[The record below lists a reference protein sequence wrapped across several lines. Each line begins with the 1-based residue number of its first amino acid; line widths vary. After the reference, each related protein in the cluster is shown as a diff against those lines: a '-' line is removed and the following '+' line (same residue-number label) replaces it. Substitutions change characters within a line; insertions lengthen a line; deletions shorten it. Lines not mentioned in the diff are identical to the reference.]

1 MDTNTEPQIN
11 SFAGGL
17 NSDDDLSVVATNQY
31 IDARNIKIS
40 SYRGGEGRD
49 NRHGSLMPVQG
60 VKLAGSFA
68 GEGNKVVATGSI
80 RDYGVIVCIDENENK
95 LKVYSFKNAIG
106 GTVHDQDFNNIQKS
120 RLVVDAPLLPLD
132 DEEKYPDTFDI
143 QLNYESENNI
153 KLYLTDSIHPIMV
166 FNINSRDERFV
177 YTELDKCL
185 SYPEAVCKPP
195 VFEEYV
201 PGKIEFG
208 VVSYCYQLYNRYGIH
223 TGASIQCQQIPI
235 GNYDFDNKYVK
246 CGGKQDAIS
255 NCGVKISIQ
264 ILSNYWHL
272 DYIKVFRVQ
281 YTQNGQMPIVSV
293 IYDAKINFDEEHDSS
308 ELVINDVGN
317 DPIEHI
323 SVEELNSL
331 QGVRI
336 IPNSLASKD
345 GFLFAANTKTIQTT
359 IKDFDK
365 WDARAFRFNYKNI
378 STVTD
383 IDGNNSF
390 TIDAHGKD
398 IEDDSVAVPPFDHDC
413 YDDTYNNINKEAS
426 LYSANFVFDSKYQWV
441 GGSGKNIEWR
451 FVISSQVEDS
461 CVKENN
467 TRKIGTLYNYSQK
480 ENVQQ
485 NNVFYIDKDFKP
497 SVIEKAKFDPG
508 INNNT
513 WLIKSLRR
521 NEIYRY
527 GIVLYDKY
535 CQASPVKWIAD
546 IRTPNVTDEGF
557 QLMSSNTIV
566 NGKRYEL
573 VIRNLGIQFMVKSLP
588 EGCTGYQ
595 IVRCARHESDI
606 ATISQ
611 GVLSSPVS
619 NAYSRSYEGNNDDY
633 QITKYHMFCPTGFLT
648 TNKFIEG
655 YYVHNQLVGN
665 GDDLESQCMTNIDND
680 KLLQFVSKEIC
691 YQPESFKQFVKDKK
705 YYLQKQSFLFGARGD
720 YKFKDDQYD
729 FIGRGDNGA
738 SYDYGPLIGY
748 NRENFKF
755 IIPCISNCAVELF
768 TGRNDDGDARGDF
781 YVNNLTIERPYYD
794 NKTSEIC
801 YLDAP
806 YNPSYFYQVNPQAYK
821 NKGINFVNLSHYF
834 AATIGGL
841 GNDRPYSYA
850 LIKDCILNFDRM
862 YKDDDQSAS
871 ERMEKSGKFI
881 IQKAFAYIKLYEQ
894 SIEPVEFAISRFP
907 KNIDDFFNFGAV
919 SKKRNYIQD
928 FQLVDQIKW
937 DQAFKRNFNKNNDE
951 QASSKAY
958 PNYAVSSGGVLF
970 TNMVTG
976 GICNDTNG
984 NILASFGNYNGGFKS
999 DGTGKHGDKN
1009 ACFGTGGKCLL
1020 LSCWYKEKG
1029 TAGAISYYYPKN
1041 GNYYD
1046 NFEQEAYQTET
1057 DQPGGEVGLISYKI
1071 IRPTLLGTYLT
1082 NLRQQTTPYGGYSFT
1097 NRLTNIYYGDGNYFE
1112 SKNKWN
1118 TVFDGDCHV
1127 ETFEYTSMHKVYG
1140 AYKNGD
1146 KLQFPNTHMI
1156 TYSIP
1161 TESNIWCKF
1170 QYGWT
1175 FSSNARDN
1183 YASFIQAEPCEIT
1196 EAYVQKEPEYVY
1208 NSVYSVQNTSIP
1220 LAAYD
1225 GLNPQDY
1232 NKTIDTRV
1240 YYSDLKQND
1249 EIIDSWCKF
1258 RSSNFIDVDQEYG
1271 PITDICTFK
1280 NVLTFCQEQSFGVLS
1295 VNDRSVATDN
1305 SGQNIVLGTGG
1316 VLDRYDYYSNTYGM
1330 HKQQFCSACTTGGLY
1345 WFDSHNNVI
1354 CLFDGQSVVQ
1364 LSKQGKVQNI
1374 LNKYKKDDNFKVFYN
1389 NRYNEVIFNVLSD
1402 DMQIVYNEMLG
1413 KFTST
1418 LTIPFDGAIQFF
1430 NGEYLVNKN
1439 DTVCVYQYDY
1449 LDESPKSTTRQLL
1462 SSYVKYVVA
1471 QQPLV
1476 TKVFDNQEIVTYENL
1491 QLQDVIRDNDD
1502 YFSKNHKYVWQTESQ
1517 KIESSL
1523 EEQVTLRENNHRFA
1537 IPRADGLFGN
1547 RARGKVMI
1555 CSIED
1560 VKPNPAMAIQYIIT
1574 KYRQSWS

>member
-31 IDARNIKIS
+31 IDARNVKIS

-68 GEGNKVVATGSI
+68 GEGNKIVATGSI
-80 RDYGVIVCIDENENK
+80 RDYGVVVCIDENENR
-95 LKVYSFKNAIG
+95 LKIYSFKNAIG
-106 GTVHDQDFNNIQKS
+106 GTVHDQDFNDIQKIS
-120 RLVVDAPLLPLD
+120 LVVNAPLLPLD
-132 DEEKYPDTFDI
+132 KGYKYPDVFDI

-153 KLYLTDSIHPIMV
+153 KLYLADSIHPIMV
-166 FNINSRDERFV
+166 FNISNDFL
-177 YTELDKCL
+177 YDDLNKCL

-195 VFEEYV
+195 IFEEYV

-235 GNYDFDNKYVK
+235 GNYDFDSKYVK
-246 CGGKQDAIS
+246 CGGKQGSIS

-264 ILSNYWHL
+264 IPSNYWHL

-293 IYDAKINFDEEHDSS
+293 IYDYKINFDEEHDSS

-317 DPIEHI
+317 DPIEYI

-345 GFLFAANTKTIQTT
+345 GFLFAANTKIIQTT

-365 WDARAFRFNYKNI
+365 WDARAFRFNYLNT

-383 IDGNNSF
+383 VNGNNSF
-390 TIDAHGKD
+390 IIDAHGKD

-413 YDDTYNNINKEAS
+413 YDGTYNNINKEVS
-426 LYSANFVFDSKYQWV
+426 LYSANFVFDSEYRWV

-461 CVKENN
+461 CIKGNN

-480 ENVQQ
+480 ENIQQ
-485 NNVFYIDKDFKP
+485 NNVFYIDKNFKP
-497 SVIEKAKFDPG
+497 SIIEKAEFNPG
-508 INNNT
+508 INKNT

-546 IRTPNVTDEGF
+546 IRTPNVTEEGF

-566 NGKRYEL
+566 NGERYEL

-619 NAYSRSYEGNNDDY
+619 NAYSRQYEGKNNEY
-633 QITKYHMFCPTGFLT
+633 YVTKYHIFCPTGFLT

-655 YYVHNQLVGN
+655 YDVHNQLVGN
-665 GDDLESQCMTNIDND
+665 GGDLASQCMTNIDND
-680 KLLQFVSKEIC
+680 KLLQFVSKEVC
-691 YQPESFKQFVKDKK
+691 YQPESFKQFTKDKK

-720 YKFKDDQYD
+720 HRFNDDQYD
-729 FIGRGDNGA
+729 SPKNG
-738 SYDYGPLIGY
+738 YTNTEYGMLIGNN
-748 NRENFKF
+748 NRRNFKF
-755 IIPCISNCAVELF
+755 VIPCISNCAVELF
-768 TGRNDDGDARGDF
+768 TGPNDNGDARGVF
-781 YVNNLTIERPYYD
+781 HVNDID
-794 NKTSEIC
+794 VINKISKNSLIC

-806 YNPSYFYQVNPQAYK
+806 YNTSYFYRINPQSYK
-821 NKGINFVNLSHYF
+821 NKGITQIGYQ
-834 AATIGGL
+834 ADYAYIGGL
-841 GNDRPYSYA
+841 GYDRPYSYA
-850 LIKDCILNFDRM
+850 LIKDCILNFDRL
-862 YKDDDQSAS
+862 YNNDDQSANK
-871 ERMEKSGKFI
+871 RKEKSGKFI

-894 SIEPVEFAISRFP
+894 SADVQ
-907 KNIDDFFNFGAV
+907 DFFDGNFASFASNDDWFV
-919 SKKRNYIQD
+919 KYQINYIQD

-937 DQAFKRNFNKNNDE
+937 DQAFKRNFNKDNNE
-951 QASSKAY
+951 QASSKTY
-958 PNYAVSSGGVLF
+958 TNYAISAGGALF
-970 TNMVTG
+970 TNMITG

-984 NILASFGNYNGGFKS
+984 NIFESLGNYSGGFKG
-999 DGTGKHGDKN
+999 DGTGGKLNKN
-1009 ACFGTGGKCLL
+1009 VCFGTGGKCLL
-1020 LSCWYKEKG
+1020 LSCQYKETG
-1029 TAGAISYYYPKN
+1029 TAGAFSYYYPKN

-1046 NFEQEAYQTET
+1046 SLEEELYQTKSSDFGMIT
-1057 DQPGGEVGLISYKI
+1057 KV

-1118 TVFDGDCHV
+1118 TIFDGDCHV

-1140 AYKNGD
+1140 AYTKNGKD
-1146 KLQFPNTHMI
+1146 ELQFPNTHMI

-1170 QYGWT
+1170 QHGWT

-1183 YASFIQAEPCEIT
+1183 YASFIQSEPCEIT

-1208 NSVYSVQNTSIP
+1208 NSVYSVQNTSMP
-1220 LAAYD
+1220 FAAYD
-1225 GLNPQDY
+1225 DLNPQDY

-1280 NVLTFCQEQSFGVLS
+1280 NVLTFFQEQSFGVLS

-1330 HKQQFCSACTTGGLY
+1330 HKQQFCSVCTTGGLY

-1374 LNKYKKDDNFKVFYN
+1374 LNKYKKNDNFKVFYN
-1389 NRYNEVIFNVLSD
+1389 NKYNEVVFNILSD

-1430 NGEYLVNKN
+1430 NGEYLVKKN

-1449 LDESPKSTTRQLL
+1449 LDESPKSTNQQLL

-1502 YFSKNHKYVWQTESQ
+1502 YFSKNHKYTWQTESQ

-1523 EEQVTLRENNHRFA
+1523 EEQITLRENNHRFV

-1560 VKPNPAMAIQYIIT
+1560 IKPNPAMAIQYIIT

>member
-60 VKLAGSFA
+60 VKLAGLLA
-68 GEGNKVVATGSI
+68 GENNKVVATGSI
-80 RDYGVIVCIDENENK
+80 RDYGVVVCIDENENR
-95 LKVYSFKNAIG
+95 LKIYSFKNAIG
-106 GTVHDQDFNNIQKS
+106 GTVHDQDFNDIQDS
-120 RLVVDAPLLPLD
+120 RLVVDAQLLPLD
-132 DEEKYPDTFDI
+132 EGEKYPDVFDI

-153 KLYLTDSIHPIMV
+153 KLYLADSKHPIMV
-166 FNINSRDERFV
+166 FNINRDDSLI
-177 YTELDKCL
+177 YDDLNKCL

-235 GNYDFDNKYVK
+235 GNYDFDNRYVK
-246 CGGKQDAIS
+246 CGGKQGAQS

-264 ILSNYWHL
+264 IPRNYWHL
-272 DYIKVFRVQ
+272 DYIKVLRVQ
-281 YTQNGQMPIVSV
+281 YAQNGQMPIVSV
-293 IYDAKINFDEEHDSS
+293 IYDAKVNFNEQDST

-317 DPIEHI
+317 DPIEQI

-365 WDARAFRFNYKNI
+365 WDARAFRFNYKNKSI
-378 STVTD
+378 VKD
-383 IDGNNSF
+383 VNGDNVF
-390 TIDAHGKD
+390 EIDAHEHD
-398 IEDDSVAVPPFDHDC
+398 IESDYVAVPPFDHDC

-426 LYSANFVFDSKYQWV
+426 LYSANFVFDSKYRWV

-461 CVKENN
+461 CIKENN

-480 ENVQQ
+480 ENIQQ
-485 NNVFYIDKDFKP
+485 NNIFYIDKDFKP
-497 SVIEKAKFDPG
+497 SKIEKVEFDPG
-508 INNNT
+508 INKNT

-546 IRTPNVTDEGF
+546 IRTPNVTEEGF

-633 QITKYHMFCPTGFLT
+633 QVTKYHMFCPTGFLT

-655 YYVHNQLVGN
+655 YWVHNQLVGN
-665 GDDLESQCMTNIDND
+665 GNRLESQCMTNIDND

-720 YKFKDDQYD
+720 YKFSDDQYD
-729 FIGRGDNGA
+729 SPRNG
-738 SYDYGPLIGY
+738 STNTDYGMLIGF
-748 NRENFKF
+748 NKRENFKF

-768 TGRNDDGDARGDF
+768 TGPKDNGNAIGVFHVNDID
-781 YVNNLTIERPYYD
+781 VKNNILKDSP
-794 NKTSEIC
+794 IC
-801 YLDAP
+801 YLDTP
-806 YNPSYFYQVNPQAYK
+806 YNPSYFYKVNPQSHK
-821 NKGINFVNLSHYF
+821 NKGLNMVGIEPCYASV
-834 AATIGGL
+834 GGL
-841 GNDRPYSYA
+841 GDDRPYSYA
-850 LIKDCILNFDRM
+850 LIKDCILNFDRL
-862 YKDDDQSAS
+862 YKNDDQSAN
-871 ERMEKSGKFI
+871 ERKEKSGKFI

-894 SIEPVEFAISRFP
+894 STQPEDFSDGSFSPS
-907 KNIDDFFNFGAV
+907 IDFW
-919 SKKRNYIQD
+919 SKTVQRNYIQD

-937 DQAFKRNFNKNNDE
+937 DQAFKRNFNKDNDE
-951 QASSKAY
+951 QMSSKAY
-958 PNYAVSSGGVLF
+958 TNYAVSAGGALF
-970 TNMVTG
+970 TNMITG

-984 NILASFGNYNGGFKS
+984 NIFASFGNYNGGFKA
-999 DGTGKHGDKN
+999 DGTGRHGDKN

-1020 LSCWYKEKG
+1020 LSCQYKEAG
-1029 TAGAISYYYPKN
+1029 TAGAFSYYYPEN

-1046 NFEQEAYQTET
+1046 SFKHEAYQTE
-1057 DQPGGEVGLISYKI
+1057 PGEIGEILKI

-1082 NLRQQTTPYGGYSFT
+1082 NLRQQITPYGGYSFT

-1112 SKNKWN
+1112 SKKEWN

-1140 AYKNGD
+1140 AYKGD
-1146 KLQFPNTHMI
+1146 KNLSFPNTHMI

-1170 QYGWT
+1170 QHGWT

-1225 GLNPQDY
+1225 DLNPQDY

-1280 NVLTFCQEQSFGVLS
+1280 NVLTFFQEQSFGVLS

-1354 CLFDGQSVVQ
+1354 CLFDGQSVTQ
-1364 LSKQGKVQNI
+1364 LSKQAKVQNI

-1430 NGEYLVNKN
+1430 NGEYLVKKN

-1449 LDESPKSTTRQLL
+1449 LDGSPKSTNQKLL

-1491 QLQDVIRDNDD
+1491 QLQDTIRDDDD

-1517 KIESSL
+1517 KIESNL
-1523 EEQVTLRENNHRFA
+1523 EEQITLRENNHRFA

-1560 VKPNPAMAIQYIIT
+1560 TKPNPAMAIQYIIT

>member
-68 GEGNKVVATGSI
+68 GESNKVVATGSI
-80 RDYGVIVCIDENENK
+80 RDYGVIVCVDENENR
-95 LKVYSFKNAIG
+95 LKIYSFKNAIG
-106 GTVHDQDFNNIQKS
+106 GTVHDQDFNNIQNS

-132 DEEKYPDTFDI
+132 DGEKYPDVFDI

-153 KLYLTDSIHPIMV
+153 KLYLADSKHPIMV
-166 FNINSRDERFV
+166 FNINSRDKNFV
-177 YTELDKCL
+177 YTDLDKCL
-185 SYPEAVCKPP
+185 SYPEAICKPP

-235 GNYDFDNKYVK
+235 GNYDFDSKYVK
-246 CGGKQDAIS
+246 CGGKQGAQS

-264 ILSNYWHL
+264 IPSNYWHL

-293 IYDAKINFDEEHDSS
+293 IYDAKVNFDEYNAS
-308 ELVINDVGN
+308 ELIINDVGN
-317 DPIEHI
+317 DPIEQI

-383 IDGNNSF
+383 VNGDNSF

-497 SVIEKAKFDPG
+497 SIIEKAEFDPG
-508 INNNT
+508 INKNT

-546 IRTPNVTDEGF
+546 IRTPNVTEEGF

-619 NAYSRSYEGNNDDY
+619 NAYSRQYEASGDY

-655 YYVHNQLVGN
+655 YNVHNQLVGD
-665 GDDLESQCMTNIDND
+665 GKDGESQCMTNIDND

-691 YQPESFKQFVKDKK
+691 YQPESFKQFTKDKK

-720 YKFKDDQYD
+720 YKFRDDQYD
-729 FIGRGDNGA
+729 TNKDMYDSVDIKF
-738 SYDYGPLIGY
+738 DYGPLLGVSDRKDY
-748 NRENFKF
+748 KF

-768 TGRNDDGDARGDF
+768 TGRNNDGDARGDI
-781 YVNNLTIERPYYD
+781 YVNNLTVERGYYD
-794 NKTSEIC
+794 PKTSEIC
-801 YLDAP
+801 YLDTP
-806 YNPSYFYQVNPQAYK
+806 YNPSYFYKVNPQSHK
-821 NKGINFVNLSHYF
+821 NKGLNMVGILTWTDALV
-834 AATIGGL
+834 GGL
-841 GNDRPYSYA
+841 GDDRPYSYA
-850 LIKDCILNFDRM
+850 LIKDCILNFDRL
-862 YKDDDQSAS
+862 YNNDDQSAND
-871 ERMEKSGKFI
+871 RKEKSGKFI

-894 SIEPVEFAISRFP
+894 SVQPYEFIINRRPDPGDWWFDTVQ
-907 KNIDDFFNFGAV
+907 KT
-919 SKKRNYIQD
+919 NYIQD

-937 DQAFKRNFNKNNDE
+937 DQAFKRNFNKNDDE
-951 QASSKAY
+951 QMSSKAY
-958 PNYAVSSGGVLF
+958 PNYAVSAGGALF

-984 NILASFGNYNGGFKS
+984 SIFNAFGNYSGAFMFDN
-999 DGTGKHGDKN
+999 TGDYGKKN

-1020 LSCWYKEKG
+1020 LSCQYKEKG
-1029 TAGAISYYYPKN
+1029 TAGAISYYYPEN

-1046 NFEQEAYQTET
+1046 SFKHEVSQTE
-1057 DQPGGEVGLISYKI
+1057 PGEIGEIFKI

-1082 NLRQQTTPYGGYSFT
+1082 NLRQQITPYGGYSFT

-1140 AYKNGD
+1140 AYKGSKSLD
-1146 KLQFPNTHMI
+1146 FPNTHMI

-1170 QYGWT
+1170 QHGWT

-1225 GLNPQDY
+1225 DLNPQDY

-1280 NVLTFCQEQSFGVLS
+1280 NVLTFFQEQSFGVLS

-1430 NGEYLVNKN
+1430 NGEYLIKKN
-1439 DTVCVYQYDY
+1439 DIVCAYQYDY
-1449 LDESPKSTTRQLL
+1449 LDGSPKSTTQQLL

-1491 QLQDVIRDNDD
+1491 QLQATISDQDD

-1517 KIESSL
+1517 KIESNL
-1523 EEQVTLRENNHRFA
+1523 EEQITLRENNHRFA

-1560 VKPNPAMAIQYIIT
+1560 VKPNPATAIQYIIT

>member
-1 MDTNTEPQIN
+1 MGTNTEPQIN

-31 IDARNIKIS
+31 TDARNIKIS

-68 GEGNKVVATGSI
+68 GDGNKVVATGSI
-80 RDYGVIVCIDENENK
+80 RDYGVVVCIDENENR

-106 GTVHDQDFNNIQKS
+106 GTVHDQDFNNIQDS
-120 RLVVDAPLLPLD
+120 RLVVDAELLPLNKG
-132 DEEKYPDTFDI
+132 EEYPDVFDI

-153 KLYLTDSIHPIMV
+153 KLYLADSFHPIMI
-166 FNINSRDERFV
+166 FNINRDDSLI
-177 YTELDKCL
+177 YSDLNKCL
-185 SYPEAVCKPP
+185 SYPESVCKPP

-235 GNYDFDNKYVK
+235 GNYDFDSKYVK
-246 CGGKQDAIS
+246 CGGKQGAQS

-264 ILSNYWHL
+264 IPRDYWHL

-293 IYDAKINFDEEHDSS
+293 IYDVKVNFNEQDST
-308 ELVINDVGN
+308 ELIINDVGN
-317 DPIEHI
+317 EPIEQI

-365 WDARAFRFNYKNI
+365 WDARAFRFNSGNI

-383 IDGNNSF
+383 VNGNDIF
-390 TIDAHGKD
+390 KIDAHGKD
-398 IEDDSVAVPPFDHDC
+398 IKSDSVVVPPFDHDC
-413 YDDTYNNINKEAS
+413 YDGTYNNINKEVS
-426 LYSANFVFDSKYQWV
+426 LYSTNFVFDSKYRWV

-451 FVISSQVEDS
+451 FVICPQVEDS
-461 CVKENN
+461 CEKKNN

-480 ENVQQ
+480 ENVKQ

-497 SVIEKAKFDPG
+497 SEIQKADFDPG

-546 IRTPNVTDEGF
+546 IRTPNVTEDGF

-611 GVLSSPVS
+611 GVLSSPIS
-619 NAYSRSYEGNNDDY
+619 NAYSKSYEGNSSDY
-633 QITKYHMFCPTGFLT
+633 QVTKYHMFCPTGFLT

-655 YYVHNQLVGN
+655 FNVHNQLVGD
-665 GDDLESQCMTNIDND
+665 GKDSKSQCMTNIDND

-720 YKFKDDQYD
+720 YNFKDDQYD
-729 FIGRGDNGA
+729 SPRNGEA
-738 SYDYGPLIGY
+738 NKDYGSLTGFDG
-748 NRENFKF
+748 RTSFKF

-768 TGRNDDGDARGDF
+768 TGPNNNGTTIGDF
-781 YVNNLTIERPYYD
+781 YVNDLPIAETTNDSR
-794 NKTSEIC
+794 IC
-801 YLDAP
+801 YLEAP
-806 YNPSYFYQVNPQAYK
+806 YNPSYFYRINPQ
-821 NKGINFVNLSHYF
+821 SHKARGGNVGNEVVDNVF
-834 AATIGGL
+834 DAGTIGGL
-841 GNDRPYSYA
+841 GNVRPYSYS
-850 LIKDCILNFDRM
+850 LIKDCILNFDRL
-862 YKDDDQSAS
+862 YNKDDESANK
-871 ERMEKSGKFI
+871 RQEKTGKFI

-894 SIEPVEFAISRFP
+894 GTGPDVFKSGF
-907 KNIDDFFNFGAV
+907 DFLNDYW
-919 SKKRNYIQD
+919 KLTQKNYIQD

-937 DQAFKRNFNKNNDE
+937 DQAFKRNFNKDNDE

-958 PNYAVSSGGVLF
+958 TNYAVSAGGALF
-970 TNMVTG
+970 TNMITG

-984 NILASFGNYNGGFKS
+984 NIFGSFGNYNGGFKN
-999 DGTGKHGDKN
+999 DGTSTHGNKN

-1020 LSCWYKEKG
+1020 LSCQYKEIG
-1029 TAGAISYYYPKN
+1029 TSGAYSYYYPEN

-1046 NFEQEAYQTET
+1046 SLKQENVQTESVEFGFA
-1057 DQPGGEVGLISYKI
+1057 PKV

-1112 SKNKWN
+1112 SKNEWN

-1140 AYKNGD
+1140 AYTKSGKSEN
-1146 KLQFPNTHMI
+1146 LQFPNTHMI

-1220 LAAYD
+1220 FAVYD
-1225 GLNPQDY
+1225 DLNTKDY

-1271 PITDICTFK
+1271 PITDVCTFK

-1330 HKQQFCSACTTGGLY
+1330 HKQQFCAVCTTGGLY

-1354 CLFDGQSVVQ
+1354 CLFDGQSVTQ

-1374 LNKYKKDDNFKVFYN
+1374 LNKYKKDNNFKVFYN
-1389 NRYNEVIFNVLSD
+1389 NRYNEVVFNVLSD

-1430 NGEYLVNKN
+1430 NGEYLVKKN

-1449 LDESPKSTTRQLL
+1449 LDESPKSTNRQLL

-1491 QLQDVIRDNDD
+1491 QLQDVIYDEDD

-1523 EEQVTLRENNHRFA
+1523 EEQITLRENNHRFA

-1560 VKPNPAMAIQYIIT
+1560 VKPNPAMAIQYVIT

>member
-68 GEGNKVVATGSI
+68 GDCNKVVATGSI
-80 RDYGVIVCIDENENK
+80 RDYGVVVCIDENENR
-95 LKVYSFKNAIG
+95 LKIYSFKNAIG

-132 DEEKYPDTFDI
+132 KGEEYPDVFDI

-153 KLYLTDSIHPIMV
+153 KLYLADSKHPIMV
-166 FNINSRDERFV
+166 FNINIDDSLIYDD
-177 YTELDKCL
+177 LNKCL

-195 VFEEYV
+195 VFEKYV

-246 CGGKQDAIS
+246 CGGKQGAIS

-264 ILSNYWHL
+264 IPSNYWHL

-293 IYDAKINFDEEHDSS
+293 IYDAKINFDEQHDYS

-383 IDGNNSF
+383 INGNNSF
-390 TIDAHGKD
+390 TIDAHEG
-398 IEDDSVAVPPFDHDC
+398 IENDSVAVPPFDHDC

-426 LYSANFVFDSKYQWV
+426 LYSANFVFDSKYRWV

-461 CVKENN
+461 CIKENN

-497 SVIEKAKFDPG
+497 SIIQKAEFNPG
-508 INNNT
+508 INSNT

-546 IRTPNVTDEGF
+546 IRTPNVTEEGF

-573 VIRNLGIQFMVKSLP
+573 VIRNLGIQFMIKSLP

-619 NAYSRSYEGNNDDY
+619 NAYSKSYEGNNDDY
-633 QITKYHMFCPTGFLT
+633 QVTKYHMFCPTGFLT

-655 YYVHNQLVGN
+655 YNVHNQLVWE
-665 GDDLESQCMTNIDND
+665 GDDLSSQCMTNIDND
-680 KLLQFVSKEIC
+680 KLLQFVSKEVC
-691 YQPESFKQFVKDKK
+691 YQPESFKQFIKDKK

-720 YKFKDDQYD
+720 YKFNDDQYD
-729 FIGRGDNGA
+729 SPRNG
-738 SYDYGPLIGY
+738 SYNEDYGSLTGFDG
-748 NRENFKF
+748 RENFKF

-768 TGRNDDGDARGDF
+768 TGHYNNGDGRGDF
-781 YVNNLTIERPYYD
+781 YVNDINVIG
-794 NKTSEIC
+794 TSKNSTIC

-806 YNPSYFYQVNPQAYK
+806 YNPSYFYKVNPQSHKARNPGK
-821 NKGINFVNLSHYF
+821 FDGMTGQLVNSG
-834 AATIGGL
+834 TIGGL
-841 GNDRPYSYA
+841 GNIRPYSYA
-850 LIKDCILNFDRM
+850 LIKDCILNFDRL
-862 YKDDDQSAS
+862 YNNDNESADK
-871 ERMEKSGKFI
+871 RQEKTGKFI

-894 SIEPVEFAISRFP
+894 SISPQEFYNGIHTS
-907 KNIDDFFNFGAV
+907 IDDWLNNFNTIQN
-919 SKKRNYIQD
+919 KNYIQD

-937 DQAFKRNFNKNNDE
+937 DQAFKRNFNKDNDE

-958 PNYAVSSGGVLF
+958 PNYAVSAGGALF
-970 TNMVTG
+970 TNMITG

-984 NILASFGNYNGGFKS
+984 NIFGSFGNYNGGFKH
-999 DGTGKHGDKN
+999 DGTGTHGDKSV
-1009 ACFGTGGKCLL
+1009 CFGTGGKCLL

-1046 NFEQEAYQTET
+1046 SLEQELPQTE
-1057 DQPGGEVGLISYKI
+1057 PGEIGLVFKTV
-1071 IRPTLLGTYLT
+1071 RPTLLGTYLT

-1112 SKNKWN
+1112 SKNEWN

-1140 AYKNGD
+1140 AYTKNGKSD
-1146 KLQFPNTHMI
+1146 LQFPNTHMI

-1170 QYGWT
+1170 QHGWT

-1225 GLNPQDY
+1225 DLNPQDY

-1258 RSSNFIDVDQEYG
+1258 RSSNFIDVDQQYG
-1271 PITDICTFK
+1271 PITNISTFK
-1280 NVLTFCQEQSFGVLS
+1280 NVLTFFQEQSFGVLS

-1330 HKQQFCSACTTGGLY
+1330 HKQQFCSVCTTGGLY

-1364 LSKQGKVQNI
+1364 LSKQCKVQNI

-1389 NRYNEVIFNVLSD
+1389 NRYNEVVFNVLSD

-1430 NGEYLVNKN
+1430 NGEYLVKKN
-1439 DTVCVYQYDY
+1439 DIVCVYQYDY
-1449 LDESPKSTTRQLL
+1449 LDESPKSTNQQLL
-1462 SSYVKYVVA
+1462 SSYIKYVVA
-1471 QQPLV
+1471 QQPLI

-1491 QLQDVIRDNDD
+1491 QLHDVIYDYDD
-1502 YFSKNHKYVWQTESQ
+1502 YFSKNHKYTWQTESQ

-1523 EEQVTLRENNHRFA
+1523 EEQITLRENNHRFA

>member
-68 GEGNKVVATGSI
+68 GQSDKVVATGSI
-80 RDYGVIVCIDENENK
+80 RDYGVVVCIDENENR
-95 LKVYSFKNAIG
+95 LKIYSFKNAIG
-106 GTVHDQDFNNIQKS
+106 GTVHDQDFSDIQKIS
-120 RLVVDAPLLPLD
+120 LVANAPLLPLD
-132 DEEKYPDTFDI
+132 KGQKYPDVFDI

-153 KLYLTDSIHPIMV
+153 KLYLADSIHPIMV
-166 FNINSRDERFV
+166 FNISNDFL
-177 YTELDKCL
+177 YDDLNKCL

-195 VFEEYV
+195 IFEDYV

-235 GNYDFDNKYVK
+235 GNYDFSSKYVK
-246 CGGKQDAIS
+246 CGGKQGAIS

-264 ILSNYWHL
+264 IPSNYWHL

-293 IYDAKINFDEEHDSS
+293 IYDAKVDFNEQDSTDI
-308 ELVINDVGN
+308 VINDVGN

-365 WDARAFRFNYKNI
+365 WDARAFRFNFRNT

-383 IDGNNSF
+383 INGNNSF
-390 TIDAHGKD
+390 TINAYGKD

-413 YDDTYNNINKEAS
+413 YDGIYNNINKESS
-426 LYSANFVFDSKYQWV
+426 LYDANFVFDSEYRWV

-480 ENVQQ
+480 ENIQQ
-485 NNVFYIDKDFKP
+485 NYVFYINKYYEP
-497 SVIEKAKFDPG
+497 SLIQKVEFNPG
-508 INNNT
+508 INKNT

-535 CQASPVKWIAD
+535 GQASPVKWIAD
-546 IRTPNVTDEGF
+546 IRTPNVIEDGF
-557 QLMSSNTIV
+557 QLMSSNTVV
-566 NGKRYEL
+566 NGTRYEL

-611 GVLSSPVS
+611 GVLSSPIS
-619 NAYSRSYEGNNDDY
+619 NAYSRQYEGKSNEY
-633 QITKYHMFCPTGFLT
+633 YVTKYHMFCPTGFLT

-655 YYVHNQLVGN
+655 YDVHNQLVGD
-665 GDDLESQCMTNIDND
+665 GRVLESQCMTNIDND
-680 KLLQFVSKEIC
+680 KLLQFVSKEVC
-691 YQPESFKQFVKDKK
+691 YQPESFKQFTKGKK

-720 YKFKDDQYD
+720 HKFNDD
-729 FIGRGDNGA
+729 
-738 SYDYGPLIGY
+738 SYDSPKNGMQNTQYGTLIGTN
-748 NRENFKF
+748 NRRNFKF
-755 IIPCISNCAVELF
+755 VIPCISNCAVELF
-768 TGRNDDGDARGDF
+768 TGPKDNGDVRGTLHVNDIDVTYTMPIDST
-781 YVNNLTIERPYYD
+781 V
-794 NKTSEIC
+794 C
-801 YLDAP
+801 YLDAS
-806 YNPSYFYQVNPQAYK
+806 YNTSYFYRTNPQSYK
-821 NKGINFVNLSHYF
+821 NKGTTQIDSDTDY
-834 AATIGGL
+834 AYIGGL
-841 GNDRPYSYA
+841 GYDRPYSYA
-850 LIKDCILNFDRM
+850 LIKDCILNFDRL
-862 YKDDDQSAS
+862 YNNDDQSANK
-871 ERMEKSGKFI
+871 RKEKSGKFI

-894 SIEPVEFAISRFP
+894 GTD
-907 KNIDDFFNFGAV
+907 NYYIDYGDLFGNYV
-919 SKKRNYIQD
+919 SYIQD

-937 DQAFKRNFNKNNDE
+937 DQAFKRNFNKDNNE
-951 QASSKAY
+951 QASSKTY
-958 PNYAVSSGGVLF
+958 TNYAISAGGTLF
-970 TNMVTG
+970 TNMITG
-976 GICNDTNG
+976 GLCNDTNG
-984 NILASFGNYNGGFKS
+984 NIVESFGNYTGAFKG
-999 DGTGKHGDKN
+999 DGTGKNLKKN
-1009 ACFGTGGKCLL
+1009 ACFGTGGRCLL
-1020 LSCWYKEKG
+1020 LSCQYKERG
-1029 TAGAISYYYPKN
+1029 TYGTYSYYYPRH
-1041 GNYYD
+1041 GSYYD
-1046 NFEQEAYQTET
+1046 SLDREPIQMEATS
-1057 DQPGGEVGLISYKI
+1057 VGIVAKI
-1071 IRPTLLGTYLT
+1071 IRPTLLGTHLT
-1082 NLRQQTTPYGGYSFT
+1082 NLRQQTTPYGGCSFI

-1112 SKNKWN
+1112 SENKWN

-1140 AYKNGD
+1140 AYTKNGKD
-1146 KLQFPNTHMI
+1146 ELQFPNTHMI

-1170 QYGWT
+1170 QHGWT
-1175 FSSNARDN
+1175 LSSNAIDN
-1183 YASFIQAEPCEIT
+1183 YASFIQTEPCEIT

-1208 NSVYSVQNTSIP
+1208 NSVYSVQNTSMP
-1220 LAAYD
+1220 FAAYD
-1225 GLNPQDY
+1225 DLNPQDY
-1232 NKTIDTRV
+1232 NKTMDTRV

-1280 NVLTFCQEQSFGVLS
+1280 NVLTFFQERSFGILS

-1330 HKQQFCSACTTGGLY
+1330 HKQQFCSVCTTGGLY

-1374 LNKYKKDDNFKVFYN
+1374 LNKYKKNDNFKVFYN
-1389 NRYNEVIFNVLSD
+1389 NRYNEVVFNVLSD

-1430 NGEYLVNKN
+1430 NGEYLVKKN

-1449 LDESPKSTTRQLL
+1449 LDESPKSTNQQLL

-1491 QLQDVIRDNDD
+1491 QLQDVIYDQDD
-1502 YFSKNHKYVWQTESQ
+1502 YFSKNHKYTWQTESQ

-1523 EEQVTLRENNHRFA
+1523 EEQITLRENNHRFV

-1560 VKPNPAMAIQYIIT
+1560 IKPNPAMAIQYIIT

>member
-49 NRHGSLMPVQG
+49 NRHGSLMSVQG
-60 VKLAGSFA
+60 VKLAGSFS
-68 GEGNKVVATGSI
+68 GESNKVVATGSI
-80 RDYGVIVCIDENENK
+80 RDYGVVVCIDENENR
-95 LKVYSFKNAIG
+95 LKIYSFKNAIG
-106 GTVHDQDFNNIQKS
+106 GTVHDQDFNDIQKIS
-120 RLVVDAPLLPLD
+120 LVANAPLLPLD
-132 DEEKYPDTFDI
+132 KGQKYPDVFDI

-153 KLYLTDSIHPIMV
+153 KLYLADSIHPIMV
-166 FNINSRDERFV
+166 FNISNDFL
-177 YTELDKCL
+177 YDDLNKCL

-195 VFEEYV
+195 IFEEYV

-235 GNYDFDNKYVK
+235 GNYDFYSKYIK
-246 CGGKQDAIS
+246 CGGKQGAIS

-264 ILSNYWHL
+264 IPSNYWHL

-365 WDARAFRFNYKNI
+365 WDARAFRFNYKNK

-383 IDGNNSF
+383 VNGDNSF

-413 YDDTYNNINKEAS
+413 YDDIYNNINKDSILHFAIF
-426 LYSANFVFDSKYQWV
+426 AFDSKFQWL

-497 SVIEKAKFDPG
+497 SIIEKAEFDPG
-508 INNNT
+508 INKNT

-521 NEIYRY
+521 GEIYRY

-546 IRTPNVTDEGF
+546 IRTPNATNKGF

-619 NAYSRSYEGNNDDY
+619 NAYSRQFEGSKDDY
-633 QITKYHMFCPTGFLT
+633 WVTKYHMFCPTGFLT

-655 YYVHNQLVGN
+655 YNVHDQLVKDGKN
-665 GDDLESQCMTNIDND
+665 SRSQCMTNIDNG

-691 YQPESFKQFVKDKK
+691 YQPESFKQFTKDKK

-720 YKFKDDQYD
+720 HKFRDDQYD
-729 FIGRGDNGA
+729 FTGQGKTGA
-738 SYDYGPLIGY
+738 QYDYGPLVGY
-748 NRENFKF
+748 NKRTSFKF

-768 TGRNDDGDARGDF
+768 TGPGDNGDGRGEF
-781 YVNNLTIERPYYD
+781 YVNNLTINNALSKD
-794 NKTSEIC
+794 STIC

-806 YNPSYFYQVNPQAYK
+806 YNPSYFYKVNPQSHK
-821 NKGINFVNLSHYF
+821 NKGINSIDTIRYF

-841 GNDRPYSYA
+841 GDDRPYSYA
-850 LIKDCILNFDRM
+850 LAKDCILNFDRL
-862 YKDDDQSAS
+862 YNSDDQSANY
-871 ERMEKSGKFI
+871 RKEKSGKFI

-894 SIEPVEFAISRFP
+894 GNTVKDFP
-907 KNIDDFFNFGAV
+907 TDDFR
-919 SKKRNYIQD
+919 SYPNYIQD

-937 DQAFKRNFNKNNDE
+937 DQAFKRNFNNDNNE
-951 QASSKAY
+951 QMSSKTY
-958 PNYAVSSGGVLF
+958 PNYAVSAGGALF
-970 TNMVTG
+970 VNMVTG
-976 GICNDTNG
+976 GICNDSNF
-984 NILASFGNYNGGFKS
+984 NILEAFGNHNGGFKN
-999 DGTGKHGDKN
+999 DGTGGHGDKS
-1009 ACFGTGGKCLL
+1009 ACLGTGGKCLL
-1020 LSCWYKEKG
+1020 LSCLYTEAG
-1029 TAGAISYYYPKN
+1029 TAGAISYYYPEN

-1046 NFEQEAYQTET
+1046 SLELELSQNLQ
-1057 DQPGGEVGLISYKI
+1057 I

-1082 NLRQQTTPYGGYSFT
+1082 NLRQQITPYGGYSFT

-1112 SKNKWN
+1112 SINKWN

-1140 AYKNGD
+1140 TYTKDGSDN
-1146 KLQFPNTHMI
+1146 LQFPNTHMI

-1175 FSSNARDN
+1175 FSSNAGDN
-1183 YASFIQAEPCEIT
+1183 YASFIQSEPCEIT
-1196 EAYVQKEPEYVY
+1196 EAYVQKDPEYVY
-1208 NSVYSVQNTSIP
+1208 NSVYSVQNTSMP
-1220 LAAYD
+1220 FAVYD
-1225 GLNPQDY
+1225 DLNPQDY

-1271 PITDICTFK
+1271 SITDIRTFK
-1280 NVLTFCQEQSFGVLS
+1280 NVLTFFQEQSFGVLS

-1330 HKQQFCSACTTGGLY
+1330 HKQQFCSVCTTGGLY
-1345 WFDSHNNVI
+1345 WFDSHNNVV

-1374 LNKYKKDDNFKVFYN
+1374 LNKYKKNDNFKVFYN
-1389 NRYNEVIFNVLSD
+1389 NRYNEVVFNILSD

-1430 NGEYLVNKN
+1430 NGEYLVKKN

-1449 LDESPKSTTRQLL
+1449 LDESPKSTNQQLL

-1502 YFSKNHKYVWQTESQ
+1502 YFSKNHKYTWQTESQ

-1523 EEQVTLRENNHRFA
+1523 EEQITLRENNHRFV

-1560 VKPNPAMAIQYIIT
+1560 IKPNPAMAIQYIIT

>member
-68 GEGNKVVATGSI
+68 GESNKVVATGSI
-80 RDYGVIVCIDENENK
+80 RDYGVVVCIDENENR
-95 LKVYSFKNAIG
+95 LKIYSFKNAIG
-106 GTVHDQDFNNIQKS
+106 GTVHDQDFSDIQKKS
-120 RLVVDAPLLPLD
+120 LVANAPLLPLD
-132 DEEKYPDTFDI
+132 KGQKYPDVFDI

-153 KLYLTDSIHPIMV
+153 KLYLADSIHPIMI
-166 FNINSRDERFV
+166 FNISNDFL
-177 YTELDKCL
+177 YDDLNKCL

-195 VFEEYV
+195 IFEEYV

-235 GNYDFDNKYVK
+235 GNYDFDNRYVK
-246 CGGKQDAIS
+246 CGGKQGSIS

-264 ILSNYWHL
+264 IPSNYWHL

-293 IYDAKINFDEEHDSS
+293 IYDAKVDFNEQDSTDI
-308 ELVINDVGN
+308 VINDVGN
-317 DPIEHI
+317 DPIEYI

-365 WDARAFRFNYKNI
+365 WDARAFRFNYLNTSI
-378 STVTD
+378 VTD
-383 IDGNNSF
+383 VNGNNSF
-390 TIDAHGKD
+390 IIDAHGKD

-413 YDDTYNNINKEAS
+413 YDGTYNNINKEAS
-426 LYSANFVFDSKYQWV
+426 LYSANFVFDSEYRWV

-451 FVISSQVEDS
+451 FVISPQVEDS
-461 CVKENN
+461 CIKENN

-480 ENVQQ
+480 KNIQQ
-485 NNVFYIDKDFKP
+485 NNVFYIDKNLKP
-497 SVIEKAKFDPG
+497 SIIEKAEFDPG
-508 INNNT
+508 INKNT

-546 IRTPNVTDEGF
+546 IRTPNVIEEGF

-595 IVRCARHESDI
+595 IVRCARHESDV

-619 NAYSRSYEGNNDDY
+619 NAYSRQYEGKNNEY
-633 QITKYHMFCPTGFLT
+633 YVTKYHMFCPTGFLT

-655 YYVHNQLVGN
+655 YNVHNQLVQK
-665 GDDLESQCMTNIDND
+665 GDDLASQCMTNIDND
-680 KLLQFVSKEIC
+680 KLLQFVSKEVC
-691 YQPESFKQFVKDKK
+691 YQPESFKQFIKDKK
-705 YYLQKQSFLFGARGD
+705 YYFQKQSFLFGARGD
-720 YKFKDDQYD
+720 HKFNDDQYD
-729 FIGRGDNGA
+729 SPKNGHANTEYGMLIGRK
-738 SYDYGPLIGY
+738 
-748 NRENFKF
+748 NRKNFKF
-755 IIPCISNCAVELF
+755 VIPCISNCAVELF
-768 TGRNDDGDARGDF
+768 TGPYDNGDARGTF
-781 YVNNLTIERPYYD
+781 HVNDIDIINNISKD
-794 NKTSEIC
+794 SSIC

-806 YNPSYFYQVNPQAYK
+806 YNTSYFYRTNPQSFK
-821 NKGINFVNLSHYF
+821 NKGTTYIGNMLDHAS
-834 AATIGGL
+834 IGGL
-841 GNDRPYSYA
+841 GYDRPYSYA
-850 LIKDCILNFDRM
+850 LIKDCILNFDKL
-862 YKDDDQSAS
+862 YNNDDYSANK
-871 ERMEKSGKFI
+871 RKEKSGKFI

-894 SIEPVEFAISRFP
+894 GSGVSDLSDPTT
-907 KNIDDFFNFGAV
+907 DDYWF
-919 SKKRNYIQD
+919 SEHLNYIQD

-937 DQAFKRNFNKNNDE
+937 DQAFKRNFNKDNNE
-951 QASSKAY
+951 QASSKTY
-958 PNYAVSSGGVLF
+958 TDYATSAGGALF
-970 TNMVTG
+970 TNMITG

-984 NILASFGNYNGGFKS
+984 NIFEQFGNYSGGFKG
-999 DGTGKHGDKN
+999 DGTDSNFNKN
-1009 ACFGTGGKCLL
+1009 VCFGTGGKCLL
-1020 LSCWYKEKG
+1020 LSCQYKEAG

-1046 NFEQEAYQTET
+1046 SLEKEPYQTESNNF
-1057 DQPGGEVGLISYKI
+1057 GEFVKV
-1071 IRPTLLGTYLT
+1071 IRPTLLGTYIT
-1082 NLRQQTTPYGGYSFT
+1082 NLRQQTTPYGGYSFA

-1112 SKNKWN
+1112 SENKWN
-1118 TVFDGDCHV
+1118 TLFDGDCHV

-1140 AYKNGD
+1140 AYTKNGKD
-1146 KLQFPNTHMI
+1146 ELQFPNTHMI

-1170 QYGWT
+1170 QHGWT
-1175 FSSNARDN
+1175 LSSNARDN
-1183 YASFIQAEPCEIT
+1183 YASFIQSEPCEIT

-1208 NSVYSVQNTSIP
+1208 NSVYSVQNTSMP
-1220 LAAYD
+1220 FAAYD
-1225 GLNPQDY
+1225 DLNPQDY

-1258 RSSNFIDVDQEYG
+1258 RSSNFIDIDQEYG

-1280 NVLTFCQEQSFGVLS
+1280 NVLTFFQEQSFGIFS
-1295 VNDRSVATDN
+1295 VNDRSIATDN

-1330 HKQQFCSACTTGGLY
+1330 HKQQFCSVCTTGGLY

-1374 LNKYKKDDNFKVFYN
+1374 LNKYKKNDNFKVFYN
-1389 NRYNEVIFNVLSD
+1389 NRYNEVVFNILSD
-1402 DMQIVYNEMLG
+1402 DMQIVYNEMFG

-1430 NGEYLVNKN
+1430 NGEYLVKKN

-1449 LDESPKSTTRQLL
+1449 LDESPKSTNQQLL

-1502 YFSKNHKYVWQTESQ
+1502 YFSKNHKYTWQTESQ

-1523 EEQVTLRENNHRFA
+1523 EEQITLRENNHRFV

-1560 VKPNPAMAIQYIIT
+1560 IKPNPAMAIQYIIT

>member
-1 MDTNTEPQIN
+1 MGTNTEPQIN

-80 RDYGVIVCIDENENK
+80 RDYGVVVCIDENENK

-106 GTVHDQDFNNIQKS
+106 GTVHDQDFNDIQKS
-120 RLVVDAPLLPLD
+120 SLVVDAPLLPLD
-132 DEEKYPDTFDI
+132 KGEKYPDTFDI

-153 KLYLTDSIHPIMV
+153 KLYLADSIHPIMV
-166 FNINSRDERFV
+166 FNISNDFL
-177 YTELDKCL
+177 YKELDKCL

-235 GNYDFDNKYVK
+235 GNYDFDNRYVK
-246 CGGKQDAIS
+246 CGGKQGAQS

-264 ILSNYWHL
+264 IPRDYWHL

-293 IYDAKINFDEEHDSS
+293 IYDAKVNFNEQDST
-308 ELVINDVGN
+308 ELIINDVGN
-317 DPIEHI
+317 DPIEQI

-331 QGVRI
+331 QGVKI

-365 WDARAFRFNYKNI
+365 WDARAFRFNYEKI

-383 IDGNNSF
+383 INGNNAF
-390 TIDAHGKD
+390 KIDAHEHD

-413 YDDTYNNINKEAS
+413 YDGTCNNINKEAS
-426 LYSANFVFDSKYQWV
+426 LYYANFVFDSKYQWV

-461 CVKENN
+461 CIKENN

-480 ENVQQ
+480 GNIQQ
-485 NNVFYIDKDFKP
+485 NNVFYIDKDLKP
-497 SVIEKAKFDPG
+497 SKIEKVEFDPG
-508 INNNT
+508 INSNT

-546 IRTPNVTDEGF
+546 IRTPYVTEEGF

-619 NAYSRSYEGNNDDY
+619 NAYSKAYEGNNDDY
-633 QITKYHMFCPTGFLT
+633 QVTKYHVFCPTGFLT

-655 YYVHNQLVGN
+655 YWVHNQLFGN
-665 GDDLESQCMTNIDND
+665 GDRLESQCMTNIDND

-691 YQPESFKQFVKDKK
+691 YQPESFKQFTKDKR
-705 YYLQKQSFLFGARGD
+705 YYLQKQTFLFGARGD

-729 FIGRGDNGA
+729 FVGKGDNEA
-738 SYDYGPLIGY
+738 RYDYGPLIGY
-748 NRENFKF
+748 NKRTNFKF

-768 TGRNDDGDARGDF
+768 TGPYDNGNARGDF
-781 YVNNLTIERPYYD
+781 YVNNTTVRCVSK
-794 NKTSEIC
+794 NSTIC

-806 YNPSYFYQVNPQAYK
+806 YNPSYFYKINPQAHK
-821 NKGINFVNLSHYF
+821 NKGPNFIDPLHYF
-834 AATIGGL
+834 VATVGGL
-841 GNDRPYSYA
+841 GKDKPYSCA

-862 YKDDDQSAS
+862 YNDDDQSAN
-871 ERMEKSGKFI
+871 ERKEKSGKFI

-894 SIEPVEFAISRFP
+894 SIPPYEFIS
-907 KNIDDFFNFGAV
+907 NITSVDDWLNIFGTLQN
-919 SKKRNYIQD
+919 KNYIQD

-937 DQAFKRNFNKNNDE
+937 DQAFKRNFNKEGDE

-958 PNYAVSSGGVLF
+958 PNYAISAGGALF
-970 TNMVTG
+970 TNMITG
-976 GICNDTNG
+976 GICNDTNS
-984 NILASFGNYNGGFKS
+984 NIFTSFGNYNGGFKN
-999 DGTGKHGDKN
+999 DGTGKHGDKSV
-1009 ACFGTGGKCLL
+1009 CFGTGGKCLL
-1020 LSCWYKEKG
+1020 LSCWYKERG
-1029 TAGAISYYYPKN
+1029 TDGAISYYYPEN

-1046 NFEQEAYQTET
+1046 SLIYEDPQDE
-1057 DQPGGEVGLISYKI
+1057 PGDFGSTFTIV
-1071 IRPTLLGTYLT
+1071 RPTLLGTYLT
-1082 NLRQQTTPYGGYSFT
+1082 NLRQQITPYGGYSFT

-1112 SKNKWN
+1112 SKNEWN

-1140 AYKNGD
+1140 AYKQ
-1146 KLQFPNTHMI
+1146 KTLAFPNTHMI

-1170 QYGWT
+1170 QHGWT

-1208 NSVYSVQNTSIP
+1208 NSVYSVQNTSVP
-1220 LAAYD
+1220 LAVYD
-1225 GLNPQDY
+1225 DLNPQDY

-1271 PITDICTFK
+1271 PITDVCTFK
-1280 NVLTFCQEQSFGVLS
+1280 NVLTFFQEQSFGVLS

-1330 HKQQFCSACTTGGLY
+1330 HKQQFCAVCTTGGMY

-1354 CLFDGQSVVQ
+1354 CLFDGQSVTQ

-1389 NRYNEVIFNVLSD
+1389 NRYNEVVFNVLSD

-1430 NGEYLVNKN
+1430 NGEYLIKKN
-1439 DTVCVYQYDY
+1439 DTVCIYQYDY
-1449 LDESPKSTTRQLL
+1449 LDGSPKSTNQKLL

-1476 TKVFDNQEIVTYENL
+1476 TKVFDNQEIVTYENM
-1491 QLQDVIRDNDD
+1491 QLQDAIRDDDD
-1502 YFSKNHKYVWQTESQ
+1502 YFSKNHKYIWQTESQ
-1517 KIESSL
+1517 KIESNL
-1523 EEQVTLRENNHRFA
+1523 EEQITLRENNHRFA

-1560 VKPNPAMAIQYIIT
+1560 IKPNPAMAIQYIIT

>member
-49 NRHGSLMPVQG
+49 NRHGSLMSVQG

-68 GEGNKVVATGSI
+68 GESNKVVATGSI
-80 RDYGVIVCIDENENK
+80 RDYGVVVCIDENENR
-95 LKVYSFKNAIG
+95 LKIYSFKNAIG
-106 GTVHDQDFNNIQKS
+106 GTVHDQDFNDIQKIS
-120 RLVVDAPLLPLD
+120 LVVNAPLLPLD
-132 DEEKYPDTFDI
+132 KGQKYPDVFDI
-143 QLNYESENNI
+143 QLNYQSENNI
-153 KLYLTDSIHPIMV
+153 KLYLADSIHPIMV
-166 FNINSRDERFV
+166 FNISNDFL
-177 YTELDKCL
+177 YDDLNKCL

-195 VFEEYV
+195 IFEEYV

-208 VVSYCYQLYNRYGIH
+208 VVSYCYYLYNRYGIH

-235 GNYDFDNKYVK
+235 GNYDFDSKYVK
-246 CGGKQDAIS
+246 CGGKQGSIS

-264 ILSNYWHL
+264 IPSNYWHL

-293 IYDAKINFDEEHDSS
+293 IYDAKVDFNEQDSTDI
-308 ELVINDVGN
+308 VINDVGN
-317 DPIEHI
+317 DPIEYI

-365 WDARAFRFNYKNI
+365 WDARAFRFNYLNT

-383 IDGNNSF
+383 VNGNNSF
-390 TIDAHGKD
+390 IIDAHGKD

-413 YDDTYNNINKEAS
+413 YDGTYNNINKEAS
-426 LYSANFVFDSKYQWV
+426 LYYTNFIFDSEYRWV

-461 CVKENN
+461 CIKENN

-480 ENVQQ
+480 ENIQQ
-485 NNVFYIDKDFKP
+485 NNVFYIDKDFIP
-497 SVIEKAKFDPG
+497 SIIEKAEFNPG
-508 INNNT
+508 INKNT

-546 IRTPNVTDEGF
+546 IRTPNVTESGF

-619 NAYSRSYEGNNDDY
+619 NAYSRQYEGKDNEY
-633 QITKYHMFCPTGFLT
+633 YVTKYHMFCPTGFLT

-655 YYVHNQLVGN
+655 YDVHNQLVHN
-665 GDDLESQCMTNIDND
+665 GDNLESQCMTNIDND
-680 KLLQFVSKEIC
+680 KLLQFVSKEVC
-691 YQPESFKQFVKDKK
+691 YQPESFKQFTKDKK

-720 YKFKDDQYD
+720 YKFNDDQYD
-729 FIGRGDNGA
+729 SPKNGQTNTE
-738 SYDYGPLIGY
+738 YGMLIGHN
-748 NRENFKF
+748 NRRNFKF
-755 IIPCISNCAVELF
+755 VIPCISNCAVELF
-768 TGRNDDGDARGDF
+768 TGPNNDGDARGTF
-781 YVNNLTIERPYYD
+781 HVNDIDVVTDILKN
-794 NKTSEIC
+794 SQIC

-806 YNPSYFYQVNPQAYK
+806 YNTSYFYRTNPQSYK
-821 NKGINFVNLSHYF
+821 NKGITWIDRHNIDYAS
-834 AATIGGL
+834 IGGL
-841 GNDRPYSYA
+841 GYDRPYSYA
-850 LIKDCILNFDRM
+850 LIKDCILNFDRL
-862 YKDDDQSAS
+862 YNNDDQSANK
-871 ERMEKSGKFI
+871 RKEKSGKFI

-894 SIEPVEFAISRFP
+894 SVGVQDFP
-907 KNIDDFFNFGAV
+907 DGNSAYDFDWFG
-919 SKKRNYIQD
+919 RYQINYIQD

-937 DQAFKRNFNKNNDE
+937 DQAFKRNFNKDNNE
-951 QASSKAY
+951 QASSKTY
-958 PNYAVSSGGVLF
+958 TNYAISAGGVLF
-970 TNMVTG
+970 TNMITG

-984 NILASFGNYNGGFKS
+984 NIFEQFGNYSGGFKS
-999 DGTGKHGDKN
+999 DGTGGKVNKN
-1009 ACFGTGGKCLL
+1009 VCFGTGGKCLL
-1020 LSCWYKEKG
+1020 LSCQYKETG
-1029 TAGAISYYYPKN
+1029 TAGASSYYYPKN

-1046 NFEQEAYQTET
+1046 SLEREMDQTEFN
-1057 DQPGGEVGLISYKI
+1057 DFGINIKV

-1082 NLRQQTTPYGGYSFT
+1082 NLRQQTTPYGGYSSI

-1112 SKNKWN
+1112 SENKWN

-1140 AYKNGD
+1140 AYTKNGKD
-1146 KLQFPNTHMI
+1146 ELQFPNTHMI

-1170 QYGWT
+1170 QHGWT
-1175 FSSNARDN
+1175 LSSNARDN
-1183 YASFIQAEPCEIT
+1183 YASFIQTEPCEIT

-1208 NSVYSVQNTSIP
+1208 NSVYSVQNTSMP
-1220 LAAYD
+1220 FAAYD
-1225 GLNPQDY
+1225 DLNPQDY

-1280 NVLTFCQEQSFGVLS
+1280 NVLTFFQEQSFGVLS

-1330 HKQQFCSACTTGGLY
+1330 HKQQFCSVCTTGGLY

-1374 LNKYKKDDNFKVFYN
+1374 LNKYKKNDNFKVFYN
-1389 NRYNEVIFNVLSD
+1389 NRYNEVVFNILSD

-1430 NGEYLVNKN
+1430 NGEYLVKKN

-1449 LDESPKSTTRQLL
+1449 LDESPKSTNQQLL

-1491 QLQDVIRDNDD
+1491 QLQDTIYDEDD
-1502 YFSKNHKYVWQTESQ
+1502 YFSKNHKYIWQTESQ

-1523 EEQVTLRENNHRFA
+1523 EEQITLRENNHRFV

-1560 VKPNPAMAIQYIIT
+1560 IKPNPAMAIQYIIT

>member
-80 RDYGVIVCIDENENK
+80 RDYGVVVCIDENENR
-95 LKVYSFKNAIG
+95 LKIYSFKNAIG
-106 GTVHDQDFNNIQKS
+106 GTVHDQDFNDIQKS
-120 RLVVDAPLLPLD
+120 SLVVDAPLLPLNKG
-132 DEEKYPDTFDI
+132 EKYPDTFDI

-153 KLYLTDSIHPIMV
+153 KLYLADSIHPIMV
-166 FNINSRDERFV
+166 FNISNDFL
-177 YTELDKCL
+177 YKELDKCL

-235 GNYDFDNKYVK
+235 GNYDFDNRYVK
-246 CGGKQDAIS
+246 CGGKQGATS

-264 ILSNYWHL
+264 IPRNYWHL
-272 DYIKVFRVQ
+272 DYVKIFRVQ

-293 IYDAKINFDEEHDSS
+293 IYDAKVNFNEQDST
-308 ELVINDVGN
+308 ELIINDVGN

-345 GFLFAANTKTIQTT
+345 GFLFVANTKTIQTT

-365 WDARAFRFNYKNI
+365 WDARAFRFNYEKI

-383 IDGNNSF
+383 VNGDDTF
-390 TIDAHGKD
+390 TIDAHEHN
-398 IEDDSVAVPPFDHDC
+398 IESDSVIVPPFDHDC
-413 YDDTYNNINKEAS
+413 YDGTYNNINKEAS

-497 SVIEKAKFDPG
+497 SIIEKAEFDPG
-508 INNNT
+508 INKNT

-546 IRTPNVTDEGF
+546 IRTPNVIEKGF
-557 QLMSSNTIV
+557 ELMSSNTIV

-619 NAYSRSYEGNNDDY
+619 NAYSRQYESNSSDY
-633 QITKYHMFCPTGFLT
+633 WVTKYHMFCPTGFLT

-655 YYVHNQLVGN
+655 YNVHDQLSRDGKD
-665 GDDLESQCMTNIDND
+665 GESQCMTNIDND

-691 YQPESFKQFVKDKK
+691 YQSESFKQFIKDKR

-729 FIGRGDNGA
+729 FVGNGHHGA
-738 SYDYGPLIGY
+738 LYDYGPLIGY
-748 NRENFKF
+748 NKRTNFKF

-768 TGRNDDGDARGDF
+768 TGPYDNGDARGDF
-781 YVNNLTIERPYYD
+781 YVNNTTVTGFLKNST
-794 NKTSEIC
+794 IC

-806 YNPSYFYQVNPQAYK
+806 YNPSYFYKINPQAHK
-821 NKGINFVNLSHYF
+821 NRGPNPIGYSPYSYV
-834 AATIGGL
+834 AAVGGL
-841 GNDRPYSYA
+841 GKDRPYSYA

-862 YKDDDQSAS
+862 YKNDDQSANK
-871 ERMEKSGKFI
+871 RKEKSGKFI

-894 SIEPVEFAISRFP
+894 SVPPYEFIS
-907 KNIDDFFNFGAV
+907 NITSIDDWFNNFGALW
-919 SKKRNYIQD
+919 KKNYIQD

-937 DQAFKRNFNKNNDE
+937 DQAFKRNFNKEGDE

-958 PNYAVSSGGVLF
+958 PNYAISAGGALF
-970 TNMVTG
+970 TNMITG
-976 GICNDTNG
+976 GICNDTNS
-984 NILASFGNYNGGFKS
+984 NIFTSFGNYNGGFKN
-999 DGTGKHGDKN
+999 DGTSTQGSKSV
-1009 ACFGTGGKCLL
+1009 CFGTGGKCLL
-1020 LSCWYKEKG
+1020 LSCLYKEKG
-1029 TAGAISYYYPKN
+1029 TAGAISYYYPEN

-1046 NFEQEAYQTET
+1046 SLKLEDPQTE
-1057 DQPGGEVGLISYKI
+1057 PGEIVFAPTIV
-1071 IRPTLLGTYLT
+1071 RPTLLGTYLT
-1082 NLRQQTTPYGGYSFT
+1082 NLRQQITPYGGYSFT

-1112 SKNKWN
+1112 SKNEWN

-1140 AYKNGD
+1140 AYKQNT
-1146 KLQFPNTHMI
+1146 LAFPNTHMI

-1170 QYGWT
+1170 QHGWT

-1225 GLNPQDY
+1225 DLNPQDY

-1280 NVLTFCQEQSFGVLS
+1280 NVLTFFQEQSFGVLS

-1305 SGQNIVLGTGG
+1305 FGQNIVLGTGG

-1330 HKQQFCSACTTGGLY
+1330 HKQQFCAVCTTGGMY

-1354 CLFDGQSVVQ
+1354 CLFDGQSVTQ

-1389 NRYNEVIFNVLSD
+1389 NRYNEVVFNVLSD
-1402 DMQIVYNEMLG
+1402 GMQIVYNEMLG

-1430 NGEYLVNKN
+1430 NGEYLVKKN
-1439 DTVCVYQYDY
+1439 DNVCVYQYDY
-1449 LDESPKSTTRQLL
+1449 LDGSPKSTTQQLL

-1476 TKVFDNQEIVTYENL
+1476 TKVFDSQEIVTYENL
-1491 QLQDVIRDNDD
+1491 QLQDTIHDDDD

-1517 KIESSL
+1517 KIESNL
-1523 EEQVTLRENNHRFA
+1523 EEQITLRENNHRFA

-1560 VKPNPAMAIQYIIT
+1560 IKPNPAMAIQYIIT

>member
-68 GEGNKVVATGSI
+68 GECNKVVATGSI
-80 RDYGVIVCIDENENK
+80 RDYGVVVCIDENENR
-95 LKVYSFKNAIG
+95 LKIYSFKNAIG
-106 GTVHDQDFNNIQKS
+106 GTVHDQDFNNIQNSK
-120 RLVVDAPLLPLD
+120 LVADAPLLTLD
-132 DEEKYPDTFDI
+132 KGDEYPDTFDI

-153 KLYLTDSIHPIMV
+153 KLYLADSKHPIMV
-166 FNINSRDERFV
+166 FNINRNDSLIYDD
-177 YTELDKCL
+177 LNKCL
-185 SYPEAVCKPP
+185 SYPEAICKPP

-223 TGASIQCQQIPI
+223 TGSSIQCQQIPI

-246 CGGKQDAIS
+246 CGGKQGAIS

-264 ILSNYWHL
+264 IPSDYWHL

-281 YTQNGQMPIVSV
+281 FTQNGQMPIVSV
-293 IYDAKINFDEEHDSS
+293 IYDAKVNFNEQDST

-317 DPIEHI
+317 DPIENI

-345 GFLFAANTKTIQTT
+345 GFLFAANAKTIQTT

-383 IDGNNSF
+383 INGNDSF
-390 TIDAHGKD
+390 TIDAHEYC
-398 IEDDSVAVPPFDHDC
+398 IEEDSVTVPPFDHDC

-426 LYSANFVFDSKYQWV
+426 LYSANFVFDSKYRWV

-497 SVIEKAKFDPG
+497 SIIQKAEFDPG
-508 INNNT
+508 INSNT

-546 IRTPNVTDEGF
+546 IRTPNVTEEGF

-633 QITKYHMFCPTGFLT
+633 QVTKYHMFCPTGFLT

-655 YYVHNQLVGN
+655 YNVHNQLVGN
-665 GDDLESQCMTNIDND
+665 GDNLSSQCMTNIDND
-680 KLLQFVSKEIC
+680 KLLQFVSKEVC
-691 YQPESFKQFVKDKK
+691 YQPESFKQFTKDKK

-720 YKFKDDQYD
+720 YKFNDDQYD
-729 FIGRGDNGA
+729 SPRNG
-738 SYDYGPLIGY
+738 SYNEDYGSLTGF
-748 NRENFKF
+748 NGRSNFKF

-768 TGRNDDGDARGDF
+768 TGQYDNGDGRGDF
-781 YVNNLTIERPYYD
+781 CVNDID
-794 NKTSEIC
+794 IIGTSKNSTIC

-806 YNPSYFYQVNPQAYK
+806 YNPSYFYKVNPQSHKAR
-821 NKGINFVNLSHYF
+821 NPGNIGGMAGQLVNSG
-834 AATIGGL
+834 TIGGL
-841 GNDRPYSYA
+841 GNKRPYSYS
-850 LIKDCILNFDRM
+850 LVKDCILNFDRL
-862 YKDDDQSAS
+862 YNNDNESANK
-871 ERMEKSGKFI
+871 RQEKTGKFI

-894 SIEPVEFAISRFP
+894 STQPYEFS
-907 KNIDDFFNFGAV
+907 NGVFNPGDWWDNAFYV
-919 SKKRNYIQD
+919 KNYIQD

-937 DQAFKRNFNKNNDE
+937 DQAFKRNFNKDNDE

-958 PNYAVSSGGVLF
+958 TNYAVSAGGALF
-970 TNMVTG
+970 TNMITG

-984 NILASFGNYNGGFKS
+984 NIFGSFGNYNGGFKN
-999 DGTGKHGDKN
+999 DGTGTHGDKSV
-1009 ACFGTGGKCLL
+1009 CFGTGGKCLL
-1020 LSCWYKEKG
+1020 LSCWYKENG

-1046 NFEQEAYQTET
+1046 SLEQELPQTE
-1057 DQPGGEVGLISYKI
+1057 PGEIGLVFKT

-1112 SKNKWN
+1112 SKNEWN

-1140 AYKNGD
+1140 AYTKNGNAD
-1146 KLQFPNTHMI
+1146 LQFPNTHMI

-1170 QYGWT
+1170 QHGWT

-1196 EAYVQKEPEYVY
+1196 ESYVQKEPEYVY
-1208 NSVYSVQNTSIP
+1208 NSVYSVQNISIP

-1225 GLNPQDY
+1225 DLNLQDY

-1280 NVLTFCQEQSFGVLS
+1280 NVLTFFQEQSFGVLS

-1330 HKQQFCSACTTGGLY
+1330 HKQQFCAVCTTGGLY

-1354 CLFDGQSVVQ
+1354 CLFDGQSVIQ

-1374 LNKYKKDDNFKVFYN
+1374 LNKYKKDSNFKVFYN
-1389 NRYNEVIFNVLSD
+1389 NRYNEVVFNILSD

-1430 NGEYLVNKN
+1430 NGEYLVKKN

-1449 LDESPKSTTRQLL
+1449 IDESPKSTNQQIL

-1491 QLQDVIRDNDD
+1491 QLQDVIYDYDD

-1523 EEQVTLRENNHRFA
+1523 EEQITLRENNHRFA

-1560 VKPNPAMAIQYIIT
+1560 IKPNPAMAIQYIIT

>member
-68 GEGNKVVATGSI
+68 GESNKVVATGSI
-80 RDYGVIVCIDENENK
+80 RDYGVVVCIDENENR
-95 LKVYSFKNAIG
+95 LKIYSFKNAIG
-106 GTVHDQDFNNIQKS
+106 GTVHDQDFNNIQNS

-132 DEEKYPDTFDI
+132 DGEKYPDAFDI

-153 KLYLTDSIHPIMV
+153 KLYLADSIHPIMV

-177 YTELDKCL
+177 YIYLDKCL

-235 GNYDFDNKYVK
+235 GNYDFDKKYVK
-246 CGGKQDAIS
+246 CGGKQGAIS

-264 ILSNYWHL
+264 IPSNYWHL

-317 DPIEHI
+317 DPIEYI

-365 WDARAFRFNYKNI
+365 WDARAFRFNYKNK

-383 IDGNNSF
+383 VNGDNSF
-390 TIDAHGKD
+390 IIDAHGKD

-413 YDDTYNNINKEAS
+413 YDDTYNNINKESSLFFAS
-426 LYSANFVFDSKYQWV
+426 FAFDSKYQWV

-480 ENVQQ
+480 ENIQQ
-485 NNVFYIDKDFKP
+485 NNVFYIDKNLKP
-497 SVIEKAKFDPG
+497 SIIEEAEFDPG
-508 INNNT
+508 INKNT

-546 IRTPNVTDEGF
+546 IRTPNVIDEGF

-566 NGKRYEL
+566 NGKRFEL
-573 VIRNLGIQFMVKSLP
+573 VIRNLGIQFKVKSLP

-619 NAYSRSYEGNNDDY
+619 NAYSRQFEGNNDEY
-633 QITKYHMFCPTGFLT
+633 WVTKYHMFCPTGFLT

-655 YYVHNQLVGN
+655 YNVHDQLVKDGK
-665 GDDLESQCMTNIDND
+665 DSKSQCMTNIDND
-680 KLLQFVSKEIC
+680 KLLQFVSKEVC
-691 YQPESFKQFVKDKK
+691 YQPESFKQFTKDKK

-720 YKFKDDQYD
+720 HKFNDDQYD
-729 FIGRGDNGA
+729 FPKNGGA
-738 SYDYGPLIGY
+738 NTDYGMLIGHN
-748 NRENFKF
+748 NRRNFKF
-755 IIPCISNCAVELF
+755 VIPCISNCAVELF
-768 TGRNDDGDARGDF
+768 TGPKDNGDARGTFHVNDIDVITDF
-781 YVNNLTIERPYYD
+781 T
-794 NKTSEIC
+794 KSSTIC

-806 YNPSYFYQVNPQAYK
+806 YNPGYFYRINPQSYK
-821 NKGINFVNLSHYF
+821 NKGITYIGHMRDYAS
-834 AATIGGL
+834 IGGL
-841 GNDRPYSYA
+841 GYDRPYSYA
-850 LIKDCILNFDRM
+850 LIKDCILNFDRL
-862 YKDDDQSAS
+862 YKSDDWSAND
-871 ERMEKSGKFI
+871 RKEKSGKFI

-894 SIEPVEFAISRFP
+894 GKFVLNFSTGVFRPSDWFANVYR
-907 KNIDDFFNFGAV
+907 D
-919 SKKRNYIQD
+919 YIQD
-928 FQLVDQIKW
+928 FQLVGQIKW
-937 DQAFKRNFNKNNDE
+937 DQAFKRNFNNDNNE
-951 QASSKAY
+951 QMSSKSY
-958 PNYAVSSGGVLF
+958 PNYAVSAGGALF
-970 TNMVTG
+970 VNMITG
-976 GICNDTNG
+976 GICNDSNF
-984 NILASFGNYNGGFKS
+984 NILESFGNYSGGFKG
-999 DGTGKHGDKN
+999 DGTDKN
-1009 ACFGTGGKCLL
+1009 CNKNVCFGTGGNCLL
-1020 LSCWYKEKG
+1020 LSCQYKETG
-1029 TAGAISYYYPKN
+1029 TAGSYSYFYPKN

-1046 NFEQEAYQTET
+1046 SLDEAPYQTE
-1057 DQPGGEVGLISYKI
+1057 PGDYGMTVKV

-1082 NLRQQTTPYGGYSFT
+1082 NLRQQTTPYGGCSFT

-1140 AYKNGD
+1140 AYTKNGKD
-1146 KLQFPNTHMI
+1146 ELQFPNTHMI

-1170 QYGWT
+1170 QHGWT

-1208 NSVYSVQNTSIP
+1208 NSVYSVQNTSMP
-1220 LAAYD
+1220 FAAYD
-1225 GLNPQDY
+1225 DLNPQDY

-1258 RSSNFIDVDQEYG
+1258 RSPNFIDVDQEYG

-1280 NVLTFCQEQSFGVLS
+1280 NVLTFFQEQSFGVLS
-1295 VNDRSVATDN
+1295 VNDRSVAIDN

-1330 HKQQFCSACTTGGLY
+1330 HKQQFCSVYTTGGLY

-1374 LNKYKKDDNFKVFYN
+1374 LNKYKKNDNFKVFYN
-1389 NRYNEVIFNVLSD
+1389 NRYNEVVFNILSD

-1430 NGEYLVNKN
+1430 NGEYLVKKN

-1449 LDESPKSTTRQLL
+1449 LDESPKSTNQQLL

-1491 QLQDVIRDNDD
+1491 QLQDVIYDQDD
-1502 YFSKNHKYVWQTESQ
+1502 YFSKNHKYTWQTESQ

-1523 EEQVTLRENNHRFA
+1523 EEQITLRENNHRFV

-1560 VKPNPAMAIQYIIT
+1560 IKPNPAMAIQYIIT

>member
-68 GEGNKVVATGSI
+68 GESNKVVATGSI
-80 RDYGVIVCIDENENK
+80 RDYGVVVCIDENENR
-95 LKVYSFKNAIG
+95 LKIYSFKNAIG
-106 GTVHDQDFNNIQKS
+106 GTVHDQDFNNIQNS

-132 DEEKYPDTFDI
+132 DVEKYPDAFDI

-153 KLYLTDSIHPIMV
+153 KLYLADSIHPIMV

-177 YTELDKCL
+177 YTDLDKCL

-235 GNYDFDNKYVK
+235 GNYDFYSKYVK
-246 CGGKQDAIS
+246 CGGKQGAIS

-264 ILSNYWHL
+264 IPSNYWHL
-272 DYIKVFRVQ
+272 DYIKLFRVQ

-293 IYDAKINFDEEHDSS
+293 IYDAKINFDKEHDSS

-365 WDARAFRFNYKNI
+365 WDARAFRFNYKNK

-383 IDGNNSF
+383 VNGDNSF
-390 TIDAHGKD
+390 IIDAHGKD
-398 IEDDSVAVPPFDHDC
+398 IEDDSVAVPPFGHDC

-426 LYSANFVFDSKYQWV
+426 MYFANFVFDSKYQWV

-485 NNVFYIDKDFKP
+485 NNVFYIDKDFEP
-497 SVIEKAKFDPG
+497 SIIEKAEFDPG
-508 INNNT
+508 INKNT

-546 IRTPNVTDEGF
+546 IRTPNVIEKGF
-557 QLMSSNTIV
+557 ELMSSNTIV

-619 NAYSRSYEGNNDDY
+619 NAYSRQYEGKNNEY
-633 QITKYHMFCPTGFLT
+633 YVTKYHMFCPTGFLT

-655 YYVHNQLVGN
+655 YDVHNQLVGK
-665 GDDLESQCMTNIDND
+665 GDDLASQCMTNIDND
-680 KLLQFVSKEIC
+680 KLLQFVSKEVC
-691 YQPESFKQFVKDKK
+691 YQPESFKQFTKDKK

-720 YKFKDDQYD
+720 HKFNDDQYD
-729 FIGRGDNGA
+729 SPKNGGTNIQ
-738 SYDYGPLIGY
+738 YGTLIGNK
-748 NRENFKF
+748 NRRNFKF

-768 TGRNDDGDARGDF
+768 TGPYDNGDARGTF
-781 YVNNLTIERPYYD
+781 HVNDIDVINNISKNSP
-794 NKTSEIC
+794 IC

-806 YNPSYFYQVNPQAYK
+806 YNTSYFYRTNPQSYK
-821 NKGINFVNLSHYF
+821 NKGVTQIGFDTDY
-834 AATIGGL
+834 AYIGGL
-841 GNDRPYSYA
+841 GYDRPYSYA
-850 LIKDCILNFDRM
+850 LIKDCILNFDRL
-862 YKDDDQSAS
+862 YNNDDQSANK
-871 ERMEKSGKFI
+871 RKEKSGKFI

-894 SIEPVEFAISRFP
+894 GAGVQ
-907 KNIDDFFNFGAV
+907 DFFDGTFASNDDWFG
-919 SKKRNYIQD
+919 KYIQD

-937 DQAFKRNFNKNNDE
+937 DQAFKRNFNKDNNE
-951 QASSKAY
+951 QASSKTY
-958 PNYAVSSGGVLF
+958 TNYAISAGGALF
-970 TNMVTG
+970 TNMITG

-984 NILASFGNYNGGFKS
+984 NIFESFGNYSGGFKG
-999 DGTGKHGDKN
+999 DGTSGKFNKN
-1009 ACFGTGGKCLL
+1009 VCFGTGGKCLL
-1020 LSCWYKEKG
+1020 LSCQYKETG
-1029 TAGAISYYYPKN
+1029 TVGAFSYYYPKN
-1041 GNYYD
+1041 DNYYD
-1046 NFEQEAYQTET
+1046 SLTKELYQT
-1057 DQPGGEVGLISYKI
+1057 DPNDFGMVKV

-1140 AYKNGD
+1140 AYTKNGKD
-1146 KLQFPNTHMI
+1146 DLQFPNTHMI

-1170 QYGWT
+1170 QHGWT

-1183 YASFIQAEPCEIT
+1183 YASFIQSEPCEIT

-1208 NSVYSVQNTSIP
+1208 NSVYSVQNTSMP
-1220 LAAYD
+1220 FAAYD
-1225 GLNPQDY
+1225 DLNPQDY

-1271 PITDICTFK
+1271 PITDIYTFK
-1280 NVLTFCQEQSFGVLS
+1280 NVLTFFQEQSFGVLS
-1295 VNDRSVATDN
+1295 VNDRSVTTDN

-1330 HKQQFCSACTTGGLY
+1330 HKQQFCSVCTTGGLY

-1374 LNKYKKDDNFKVFYN
+1374 LNKYKKNDNFKVFYN
-1389 NRYNEVIFNVLSD
+1389 NRYNEVVFNVLSD

-1430 NGEYLVNKN
+1430 NGEYLVKKN
-1439 DTVCVYQYDY
+1439 DTICVYQYDY
-1449 LDESPKSTTRQLL
+1449 LDESPKSTNQQLL

-1491 QLQDVIRDNDD
+1491 QLQDVIYDQDD
-1502 YFSKNHKYVWQTESQ
+1502 YFSKNHKYTWQTESQ

-1523 EEQVTLRENNHRFA
+1523 EEQITLRENNHRFA

-1560 VKPNPAMAIQYIIT
+1560 IKPNPAMAIQYIIT

>member
-60 VKLAGSFA
+60 VKLAGLFA

-80 RDYGVIVCIDENENK
+80 RDYGVVVCVDENENR

-106 GTVHDQDFNNIQKS
+106 GTVHDQDFNDIQKS
-120 RLVVDAPLLPLD
+120 KLVVDAELLPLD
-132 DEEKYPDTFDI
+132 KGEKYPDVFDI

-153 KLYLTDSIHPIMV
+153 KLYLADSKHPIMV
-166 FNINSRDERFV
+166 FNINRDDPLI
-177 YTELDKCL
+177 YSDLNKCL

-246 CGGKQDAIS
+246 CGGKQGVQS

-264 ILSNYWHL
+264 IPSDYWHL

-293 IYDAKINFDEEHDSS
+293 IYDAKINFDEYNSS
-308 ELVINDVGN
+308 ELIINDVGN
-317 DPIEHI
+317 DPIEQI

-365 WDARAFRFNYKNI
+365 WDARAFRFNYENKSI
-378 STVTD
+378 VTD
-383 IDGNNSF
+383 VNGNNTF
-390 TIDAHGKD
+390 EINTHNED
-398 IEDDSVAVPPFDHDC
+398 IENDSVTVPPFDHDC
-413 YDDTYNNINKEAS
+413 YDGTYNNINKEAS
-426 LYSANFVFDSKYQWV
+426 LYSANFVFDSKYRWV

-451 FVISSQVEDS
+451 FVISPQVEDS

-480 ENVQQ
+480 ENVKQ

-497 SVIEKAKFDPG
+497 SEIEKANFDPG
-508 INNNT
+508 VNNNT

-546 IRTPNVTDEGF
+546 IRTPNITEEGF

-573 VIRNLGIQFMVKSLP
+573 VIRNLGIQFKVKRLP

-619 NAYSRSYEGNNDDY
+619 NAYSRQYEGDSSDY
-633 QITKYHMFCPTGFLT
+633 EITKYHMFCPTGFLT

-655 YYVHNQLVGN
+655 YYSHNQLT
-665 GDDLESQCMTNIDND
+665 GDGKDRESQCMTNIDND

-720 YKFKDDQYD
+720 HKFKDDQYD
-729 FIGRGDNGA
+729 STINGNPNK
-738 SYDYGPLIGY
+738 DYGPLFGI
-748 NRENFKF
+748 NDRSCFKF

-768 TGRNDDGDARGDF
+768 TGPYDNGDARGDF
-781 YVNNLTIERPYYD
+781 YVNNLTISRNYYSS
-794 NKTSEIC
+794 KHSEIC

-806 YNPSYFYQVNPQAYK
+806 YNPDYFYKVNPCAHR
-821 NKGINFVNLSHYF
+821 N
-834 AATIGGL
+834 IGGL
-841 GNDRPYSYA
+841 GSDKPYSYA
-850 LIKDCILNFDRM
+850 LVKDCILNFDRL
-862 YKDDDQSAS
+862 YNDDSESANK
-871 ERMEKSGKFI
+871 RTEKSGKFI

-894 SIEPVEFAISRFP
+894 STQPYEFNTGVYDPGDWWSSA
-907 KNIDDFFNFGAV
+907 FFQE
-919 SKKRNYIQD
+919 KQYIQD

-937 DQAFKRNFNKNNDE
+937 DQAFKRNFNKDNDE
-951 QASSKAY
+951 QMSSKAY
-958 PNYAVSSGGVLF
+958 PNYAVSAGGTLF
-970 TNMVTG
+970 TNMITG
-976 GICNDTNG
+976 GICNDANG
-984 NILASFGNYNGGFKS
+984 NIICAFGNYSGAFK
-999 DGTGKHGDKN
+999 DDAGDYGNKN

-1020 LSCWYKEKG
+1020 LSCQYKENG

-1046 NFEQEAYQTET
+1046 SFEQEKYQVEPDFPDAEIGMTA
-1057 DQPGGEVGLISYKI
+1057 YKI
-1071 IRPTLLGTYLT
+1071 VRPTLLGTYLA
-1082 NLRQQTTPYGGYSFT
+1082 NLRQQITPYGGYSFT
-1097 NRLTNIYYGDGNYFE
+1097 NRLTNVYYGDGNYFE
-1112 SKNKWN
+1112 STNDWN

-1140 AYKNGD
+1140 AYKGNES
-1146 KLQFPNTHMI
+1146 LQFPNTHMI

-1208 NSVYSVQNTSIP
+1208 NSVYSVQNTSVP
-1220 LAAYD
+1220 FAVYD
-1225 GLNPQDY
+1225 DLNPQDY

-1258 RSSNFIDVDQEYG
+1258 RSSNFIDVDQQYG

-1430 NGEYLVNKN
+1430 NGEYLVKKN

-1449 LDESPKSTTRQLL
+1449 LDESPKSTNRQLL

-1476 TKVFDNQEIVTYENL
+1476 TKVFDNQEIITYENL
-1491 QLQDVIRDNDD
+1491 QLQDVIYDEDD

-1517 KIESSL
+1517 KIESNL
-1523 EEQVTLRENNHRFA
+1523 EEQITLRENNHRFA

-1560 VKPNPAMAIQYIIT
+1560 AKPNPAMAIQYIIT

>member
-68 GEGNKVVATGSI
+68 GESNKVVATGSI
-80 RDYGVIVCIDENENK
+80 RDYGVIVCIDGNN
-95 LKVYSFKNAIG
+95 LKIYRFKNAIG
-106 GTVHDQDFNNIQKS
+106 GTVHDQDFNNIQNS

-132 DEEKYPDTFDI
+132 DGEEYPDAFDI

-153 KLYLTDSIHPIMV
+153 KLYLADSIHPIMV
-166 FNINSRDERFV
+166 FNINSRDESFV
-177 YTELDKCL
+177 YTDLDKCL

-235 GNYDFDNKYVK
+235 GNYDFDSKYVK
-246 CGGKQDAIS
+246 CGGKQGAIS

-264 ILSNYWHL
+264 IPSNYWHL

-293 IYDAKINFDEEHDSS
+293 IYDAKINFGEEHNSS

-317 DPIEHI
+317 DPIEFI

-365 WDARAFRFNYKNI
+365 WDARAFRFNYENESI
-378 STVTD
+378 VTD
-383 IDGNNSF
+383 VNGDNSF
-390 TIDAHGKD
+390 IIDAHGKD

-485 NNVFYIDKDFKP
+485 NNVFYIDKDFEP
-497 SVIEKAKFDPG
+497 SIIEKAEFDPG
-508 INNNT
+508 INKNT

-546 IRTPNVTDEGF
+546 IRTPNVIEKGF
-557 QLMSSNTIV
+557 ELMSSNTIV

-595 IVRCARHESDI
+595 IVRCDRHESDI

-619 NAYSRSYEGNNDDY
+619 NAYSRQFEGNNDDY
-633 QITKYHMFCPTGFLT
+633 WVTKYHTFCPTGFLT

-655 YYVHNQLVGN
+655 YYVHNQLVMDGKHSK
-665 GDDLESQCMTNIDND
+665 SQCMTNIDND

-691 YQPESFKQFVKDKK
+691 YQPESFKQFIKDKK

-720 YKFKDDQYD
+720 HKFRDDQYD
-729 FIGRGDNGA
+729 FTGIGDDGA
-738 SYDYGPLIGY
+738 LYDYGPLVASNG
-748 NRENFKF
+748 RTNFKF

-768 TGRNDDGDARGDF
+768 TGPFDNGDGRGEF
-781 YVNNLTIERPYYD
+781 YVNKLTIS
-794 NKTSEIC
+794 NKLYKDSTIC
-801 YLDAP
+801 YLDTAF
-806 YNPSYFYQVNPQAYK
+806 NPSLFYKVNPQSHK
-821 NKGINFVNLSHYF
+821 NKGDNYISSNYFV
-834 AATIGGL
+834 AAVGGL
-841 GNDRPYSYA
+841 GADRPYSYA
-850 LIKDCILNFDRM
+850 LVRDCILNFDRL
-862 YKDDDQSAS
+862 YNSDDQSAND
-871 ERMEKSGKFI
+871 RKEKSGKFI

-894 SIEPVEFAISRFP
+894 GSNVQ
-907 KNIDDFFNFGAV
+907 DFFPGFFAPYDQFSPV
-919 SKKRNYIQD
+919 QRNYVQD

-937 DQAFKRNFNKNNDE
+937 DQAFKRNFNNNNNE
-951 QASSKAY
+951 QMSSKSY
-958 PNYAVSSGGVLF
+958 PNYAVSAGGTLF
-970 TNMVTG
+970 VNMITG
-976 GICNDTNG
+976 GLCNDSNF
-984 NILASFGNYNGGFKS
+984 NILESFGNHDGAFRD
-999 DGTGKHGDKN
+999 DGTGGAADKS

-1020 LSCWYKEKG
+1020 LSCWYKENG
-1029 TAGAISYYYPKN
+1029 TAGAASYYYPKN

-1046 NFEQEAYQTET
+1046 SLKKEPPEIDYTV
-1057 DQPGGEVGLISYKI
+1057 DVYMYKI

-1112 SKNKWN
+1112 SINKWN

-1127 ETFEYTSMHKVYG
+1127 ETFEYTSMHKMYG
-1140 AYKNGD
+1140 TYTKNGND
-1146 KLQFPNTHMI
+1146 DLQFPNTHMI

-1170 QYGWT
+1170 QHGWT

-1196 EAYVQKEPEYVY
+1196 EAYIQKDPEYVY
-1208 NSVYSVQNTSIP
+1208 NSVYSVYNTSMP

-1225 GLNPQDY
+1225 DLNPQDY

-1271 PITDICTFK
+1271 PITDICIFK
-1280 NVLTFCQEQSFGVLS
+1280 NVLTFFQEQSFGILS
-1295 VNDRSVATDN
+1295 VNYRSVATDN

-1316 VLDRYDYYSNTYGM
+1316 ILDRYDYYSNTYGM
-1330 HKQQFCSACTTGGLY
+1330 HKQQFCSVCTTGGLY

-1354 CLFDGQSVVQ
+1354 CLFAGQSVVQ

-1374 LNKYKKDDNFKVFYN
+1374 LNKYKKNDNFKVFYN
-1389 NRYNEVIFNVLSD
+1389 NRYNEVVFNILSD
-1402 DMQIVYNEMLG
+1402 DMQIVYNEMIG

-1430 NGEYLVNKN
+1430 NGEYLVKKN

-1449 LDESPKSTTRQLL
+1449 LDESPKSTNQQLL

-1502 YFSKNHKYVWQTESQ
+1502 YFSKNHKYAWQTESQ

-1523 EEQVTLRENNHRFA
+1523 EEQITLRENNHRFV

-1560 VKPNPAMAIQYIIT
+1560 IKPNPAMAIQYIIT

>member
-68 GEGNKVVATGSI
+68 GESNKVVATGSI
-80 RDYGVIVCIDENENK
+80 RDYGVVVCIDENENR
-95 LKVYSFKNAIG
+95 LKIYSFKNAIG
-106 GTVHDQDFNNIQKS
+106 GTVHDQDFNDIQKRS
-120 RLVVDAPLLPLD
+120 LVANAPLLPLD
-132 DEEKYPDTFDI
+132 KGQKYPDVFDI

-153 KLYLTDSIHPIMV
+153 KLYLADSIHPIMV
-166 FNINSRDERFV
+166 FNISNDFL
-177 YTELDKCL
+177 YDDLNKCL

-235 GNYDFDNKYVK
+235 GNYDFDSKYVK
-246 CGGKQDAIS
+246 CGGKQGAIS

-264 ILSNYWHL
+264 IPSNYWHL

-365 WDARAFRFNYKNI
+365 WDARAFRFNYENK

-383 IDGNNSF
+383 VNGDNSF
-390 TIDAHGKD
+390 IIDAHGKD

-426 LYSANFVFDSKYQWV
+426 LYYANFVFDSKYQWV

-497 SVIEKAKFDPG
+497 SIIEKAEFDPG
-508 INNNT
+508 INKNT

-546 IRTPNVTDEGF
+546 IRTPNVTEEGF

-619 NAYSRSYEGNNDDY
+619 NAYSRQYEGKNNEY
-633 QITKYHMFCPTGFLT
+633 YVTKYHMFCPTGFLT

-655 YYVHNQLVGN
+655 YNVHNQLVGD
-665 GDDLESQCMTNIDND
+665 GSDLASQCMTNIDND
-680 KLLQFVSKEIC
+680 KLLQFVSKEVC
-691 YQPESFKQFVKDKK
+691 YQPESFKQFTKDKK

-720 YKFKDDQYD
+720 HKFNDDQYD
-729 FIGRGDNGA
+729 SPKNG
-738 SYDYGPLIGY
+738 YTNIEYGMLIGHN
-748 NRENFKF
+748 NRRNFKF
-755 IIPCISNCAVELF
+755 VIPCISNCAVELF
-768 TGRNDDGDARGDF
+768 TGPNDDGDARGTF
-781 YVNNLTIERPYYD
+781 HVNDID
-794 NKTSEIC
+794 VINKISKNSPIC

-806 YNPSYFYQVNPQAYK
+806 YNTSYFYRTNPQSYK
-821 NKGINFVNLSHYF
+821 NKGITQIDFEADYAS
-834 AATIGGL
+834 IGGL
-841 GNDRPYSYA
+841 GHDRPYSYA
-850 LIKDCILNFDRM
+850 LIKDCILNFDRL
-862 YKDDDQSAS
+862 YNNDDQSANK
-871 ERMEKSGKFI
+871 RKEKSGKFI

-894 SIEPVEFAISRFP
+894 SAGVQ
-907 KNIDDFFNFGAV
+907 DFFDGNFASNDDWFGK
-919 SKKRNYIQD
+919 SQINYIQD

-937 DQAFKRNFNKNNDE
+937 DQAFKRNFNKDNNE
-951 QASSKAY
+951 QASSKTY
-958 PNYAVSSGGVLF
+958 TNYAISAGGALF
-970 TNMVTG
+970 TNMITG

-984 NILASFGNYNGGFKS
+984 NIFESFGNYSGGFKG
-999 DGTGKHGDKN
+999 DGTGGKLNKN
-1009 ACFGTGGKCLL
+1009 VCFGTGGKCLL
-1020 LSCWYKEKG
+1020 LSCQYKETG
-1029 TAGAISYYYPKN
+1029 TAGAFSYYYPKN

-1046 NFEQEAYQTET
+1046 SLEEELYQTE
-1057 DQPGGEVGLISYKI
+1057 PGDFGMIIKV

-1112 SKNKWN
+1112 SENKWN

-1140 AYKNGD
+1140 AYTKNGKD
-1146 KLQFPNTHMI
+1146 ELQFPNTHMI

-1170 QYGWT
+1170 QHGWT
-1175 FSSNARDN
+1175 LSSNARDN
-1183 YASFIQAEPCEIT
+1183 YASFIQSEPCEIT

-1208 NSVYSVQNTSIP
+1208 NSVYSVQNTSMP
-1220 LAAYD
+1220 FAAYD
-1225 GLNPQDY
+1225 DLNPQDY

-1280 NVLTFCQEQSFGVLS
+1280 NVLTFFQEQSFGVLS

-1330 HKQQFCSACTTGGLY
+1330 HKQQFCSVCTTGGLY

-1374 LNKYKKDDNFKVFYN
+1374 LNKYKKNDNFKVFYN
-1389 NRYNEVIFNVLSD
+1389 NRYNEVVFNILSD

-1430 NGEYLVNKN
+1430 NGEYLVKKN

-1449 LDESPKSTTRQLL
+1449 LDESPKSTNQQLL

-1491 QLQDVIRDNDD
+1491 QLQDIIRDNDD
-1502 YFSKNHKYVWQTESQ
+1502 YFSKNHKYTWQTESQ

-1523 EEQVTLRENNHRFA
+1523 EEQITLRENNHRFV

-1560 VKPNPAMAIQYIIT
+1560 IKPNPAMAIQYIIT

>member
-1 MDTNTEPQIN
+1 MDTNNEPQIN

-40 SYRGGEGRD
+40 SYRGGESRD

-60 VKLAGSFA
+60 VKLAGSFV
-68 GEGNKVVATGSI
+68 GKNNKVVATGSI
-80 RDYGVIVCIDENENK
+80 RDYGVIVCIDKSN
-95 LKVYSFKNAIG
+95 LKIYSFKNAIG
-106 GTVHDQDFNNIQKS
+106 GTLHDQNFNNIQYS
-120 RLVVDAPLLPLD
+120 RLVTDAPLLPLND
-132 DEEKYPDTFDI
+132 GEEYPDVFNI

-153 KLYLTDSIHPIMV
+153 KLYLADSFHPIMV
-166 FNINSRDERFV
+166 FNINRDDRSLV
-177 YTELDKCL
+177 YDDLNKCL

-246 CGGKQDAIS
+246 CGGKQGAIS

-264 ILSNYWHL
+264 IPINYQHL

-293 IYDAKINFDEEHDSS
+293 IYDAKIDFDEHDFSK
-308 ELVINDVGN
+308 LIINDVGN
-317 DPIEHI
+317 EPIEQI

-345 GFLFAANTKTIQTT
+345 GFLFAANIKTIQTT

-365 WDARAFRFNYKNI
+365 WDARAFRFNCENV

-383 IDGNNSF
+383 INGDNTFIIN
-390 TIDAHGKD
+390 THNKD
-398 IEDDSVAVPPFDHDC
+398 IEDDSVVVPPFDHDC
-413 YDDTYNNINKEAS
+413 YDDTYNNINKEVS
-426 LYSANFVFDSKYQWV
+426 LRYDNFVFDSKYRWI

-451 FVISSQVEDS
+451 FVICPQVEDS

-480 ENVQQ
+480 ENIQQ

-497 SVIEKAKFDPG
+497 SKIQKIDFCPG

-546 IRTPNVTDEGF
+546 IRTPNVTEDGF

-566 NGKRYEL
+566 NDKRYEL

-619 NAYSRSYEGNNDDY
+619 NAYSKQYEGDNANY
-633 QITKYHMFCPTGFLT
+633 EITKYHMFCPTGFLT

-655 YYVHNQLVGN
+655 YNVHNQLA
-665 GDDLESQCMTNIDND
+665 GDGKDKDSQCMTNIDND
-680 KLLQFVSKEIC
+680 RLLQFVSKEIC
-691 YQPESFKQFVKDKK
+691 YQPESFKQFIKDKK

-720 YKFKDDQYD
+720 YKFSDDQYD
-729 FIGRGDNGA
+729 SPRNGNENT
-738 SYDYGPLIGY
+738 DYGSLTGF
-748 NRENFKF
+748 NGRTNFKF

-768 TGRNDDGDARGDF
+768 TGPYDNGDARGTF
-781 YVNNLTIERPYYD
+781 YVNSLTVDNLSKNST
-794 NKTSEIC
+794 IC

-806 YNPSYFYQVNPQAYK
+806 YNPSYFYKVNPQ
-821 NKGINFVNLSHYF
+821 SHKFRKYEDSLM
-834 AATIGGL
+834 IGGL
-841 GNDRPYSYA
+841 GNVRPYSYS
-850 LIKDCILNFDRM
+850 LIKDCILNFDRL
-862 YKDDDQSAS
+862 YNNDNESADK
-871 ERMEKSGKFI
+871 RQEKTGKFI

-894 SIEPVEFAISRFP
+894 SISPQEFYNGIHTS
-907 KNIDDFFNFGAV
+907 IDDWLNNFNTIQN
-919 SKKRNYIQD
+919 KNYIQD

-937 DQAFKRNFNKNNDE
+937 DQAFKRNFNKDNDE

-958 PNYAVSSGGVLF
+958 PNYAVSAGGALF
-970 TNMVTG
+970 TNMITG

-984 NILASFGNYNGGFKS
+984 NIFGSFGNYNGGFKN
-999 DGTGKHGDKN
+999 DGTGTHGDKSV
-1009 ACFGTGGKCLL
+1009 CFGTGGKCLL

-1046 NFEQEAYQTET
+1046 SLEQELPQTE
-1057 DQPGGEVGLISYKI
+1057 PGEIGLVFKI
-1071 IRPTLLGTYLT
+1071 VRPTLLGTYLT

-1097 NRLTNIYYGDGNYFE
+1097 NRLTNIYYGDGNYFQ
-1112 SKNKWN
+1112 SKNEWN

-1140 AYKNGD
+1140 AYTKNG
-1146 KLQFPNTHMI
+1146 KAELQFPNTHMI

-1170 QYGWT
+1170 QHGWT

-1208 NSVYSVQNTSIP
+1208 NSVYSVQNTSMP

-1225 GLNPQDY
+1225 DLNPQDY

-1258 RSSNFIDVDQEYG
+1258 RSSNFIDVDQQYG
-1271 PITDICTFK
+1271 PITNISTFK
-1280 NVLTFCQEQSFGVLS
+1280 NVLTFFQEQSFGVLS

-1330 HKQQFCSACTTGGLY
+1330 HKQQFCSVCTTGGMY

-1374 LNKYKKDDNFKVFYN
+1374 LNKYKKDNNFKVFYN
-1389 NRYNEVIFNVLSD
+1389 NRYNEVVFNVLSD

-1430 NGEYLVNKN
+1430 NGEYLVKKN

-1449 LDESPKSTTRQLL
+1449 LDQSPKSTNQQLL

-1471 QQPLV
+1471 QQPLI

-1491 QLQDVIRDNDD
+1491 QLQDVIYDQDD

-1517 KIESSL
+1517 KIESRL
-1523 EEQVTLRENNHRFA
+1523 EEQITLRENNHRFA

>member
-40 SYRGGEGRD
+40 SYRGLEGRD

-60 VKLAGSFA
+60 VKLAGSFT
-68 GEGNKVVATGSI
+68 GQSNKVVATGSI
-80 RDYGVIVCIDENENK
+80 RDYGVVVCIDENENR
-95 LKVYSFKNAIG
+95 LKIYSFKNAIG
-106 GTVHDQDFNNIQKS
+106 GTVHDQDFNDIQKIS
-120 RLVVDAPLLPLD
+120 LVANAPLLPLD
-132 DEEKYPDTFDI
+132 KGQKYPDVFDI

-153 KLYLTDSIHPIMV
+153 KLYLADSIHPIMV
-166 FNINSRDERFV
+166 FNISNDFL
-177 YTELDKCL
+177 YDDLNKCL

-195 VFEEYV
+195 IFEEYV

-235 GNYDFDNKYVK
+235 GNYDFDSKYVK
-246 CGGKQDAIS
+246 CGGKQGAIS

-264 ILSNYWHL
+264 IPSNYWHL

-293 IYDAKINFDEEHDSS
+293 IYDAKVNFNEQDSTDI
-308 ELVINDVGN
+308 VINDVGN
-317 DPIEHI
+317 DPIEYI

-336 IPNSLASKD
+336 IPNSLAYKD

-365 WDARAFRFNYKNI
+365 WDARAFRFNYQNI

-383 IDGNNSF
+383 VNGNNSF
-390 TIDAHGKD
+390 IINAHGKD
-398 IEDDSVAVPPFDHDC
+398 IEDDSVEVPPFDHDC
-413 YDDTYNNINKEAS
+413 YDGIYNDINKEAT
-426 LYSANFVFDSKYQWV
+426 LYSPNFVFDSEYRWI

-451 FVISSQVEDS
+451 FVISSQIEDS
-461 CVKENN
+461 CIKENN
-467 TRKIGTLYNYSQK
+467 ERKIGTLYNYSQK
-480 ENVQQ
+480 ENIQQ
-485 NNVFYIDKDFKP
+485 NNVFYIDKNFKP
-497 SVIEKAKFDPG
+497 SIIEKAEFDTG
-508 INNNT
+508 INKNT

-619 NAYSRSYEGNNDDY
+619 NAYSRQYEGKNNEY
-633 QITKYHMFCPTGFLT
+633 YVTKYHMFCPTGFLT

-655 YYVHNQLVGN
+655 YYVHNQLVGD
-665 GDDLESQCMTNIDND
+665 GHDIASQCMTNIDND
-680 KLLQFVSKEIC
+680 KLLQFVSKEVC
-691 YQPESFKQFVKDKK
+691 YQPESFKQFTKDKK

-720 YKFKDDQYD
+720 HKFNDDQYD
-729 FIGRGDNGA
+729 SPKNGGENT
-738 SYDYGPLIGY
+738 DYGTLIGH
-748 NRENFKF
+748 NKRKNFKF
-755 IIPCISNCAVELF
+755 VIPCISNCAVELF
-768 TGRNDDGDARGDF
+768 TGPYDNGDARGTF
-781 YVNNLTIERPYYD
+781 HVNDINVINGLSKNST
-794 NKTSEIC
+794 IC

-806 YNPSYFYQVNPQAYK
+806 YNISYFYRTNPQSYK
-821 NKGINFVNLSHYF
+821 NKGTKYAS
-834 AATIGGL
+834 IGGL

-850 LIKDCILNFDRM
+850 LIKDCILDFDRL
-862 YKDDDQSAS
+862 YNNDDQSANK
-871 ERMEKSGKFI
+871 RKEKSGKFI

-894 SIEPVEFAISRFP
+894 GIDVQDFLDGNTTDYDDWFERFQT
-907 KNIDDFFNFGAV
+907 
-919 SKKRNYIQD
+919 NYIQD

-937 DQAFKRNFNKNNDE
+937 DQAFKRNFNKDNEE
-951 QASSKAY
+951 QSSSKTY
-958 PNYAVSSGGVLF
+958 TNYAISAGGVLF
-970 TNMVTG
+970 TNMITG
-976 GICNDTNG
+976 GICNDTND
-984 NILASFGNYNGGFKS
+984 NIFEQFGNYSGGFKD
-999 DGTGKHGDKN
+999 DGTGGKSNKN
-1009 ACFGTGGKCLL
+1009 VCFGTGGKCLL
-1020 LSCWYKEKG
+1020 LSCQYKELG
-1029 TAGAISYYYPKN
+1029 TAGAFSYCYPKN

-1046 NFEQEAYQTET
+1046 YLLQEQWQAEYNDPVIAAK
-1057 DQPGGEVGLISYKI
+1057 V

-1082 NLRQQTTPYGGYSFT
+1082 NLRQQATPYGGYSFT

-1112 SKNKWN
+1112 SENKWN

-1140 AYKNGD
+1140 AYTKNGKD
-1146 KLQFPNTHMI
+1146 ELQFPNTHMI

-1170 QYGWT
+1170 QHGWT
-1175 FSSNARDN
+1175 FGSNARDN
-1183 YASFIQAEPCEIT
+1183 YASFIQTEPCEIT

-1208 NSVYSVQNTSIP
+1208 NSVYSVQNTSMP
-1220 LAAYD
+1220 FAAYD
-1225 GLNPQDY
+1225 DLNPQDY

-1271 PITDICTFK
+1271 PITNICTFK
-1280 NVLTFCQEQSFGVLS
+1280 NVLTFFQEQSFGVLS

-1316 VLDRYDYYSNTYGM
+1316 VLDRYDYYGNTYGM
-1330 HKQQFCSACTTGGLY
+1330 HKQQFCSVCTTGGLY

-1374 LNKYKKDDNFKVFYN
+1374 LNKYKKNDNFKVFYN
-1389 NRYNEVIFNVLSD
+1389 NRYNEVVFNILSD

-1430 NGEYLVNKN
+1430 NGEYLVKKN

-1449 LDESPKSTTRQLL
+1449 LDESPKSTNQQLL

-1491 QLQDVIRDNDD
+1491 QLQDTIYDEDD

-1523 EEQVTLRENNHRFA
+1523 EEQITLRENNHRFA

-1560 VKPNPAMAIQYIIT
+1560 IKPNPATAIQYIIT

>member
-68 GEGNKVVATGSI
+68 GESNKVVATGSI
-80 RDYGVIVCIDENENK
+80 RDYGVVVCIDENKNR
-95 LKVYSFKNAIG
+95 LKIYSFKNAIG
-106 GTVHDQDFNNIQKS
+106 GTVHDQDFNNIQNSK
-120 RLVVDAPLLPLD
+120 LVADAPLLPLD
-132 DEEKYPDTFDI
+132 KGDEYPDTFDI

-153 KLYLTDSIHPIMV
+153 KLYLADSKHPIMV
-166 FNINSRDERFV
+166 FNINRNDSLIYGD
-177 YTELDKCL
+177 LDKCL
-185 SYPEAVCKPP
+185 SYPEAICKPP

-246 CGGKQDAIS
+246 CGGKQGAIS

-264 ILSNYWHL
+264 IPRNYWHL

-293 IYDAKINFDEEHDSS
+293 IYDTKLNFNEQDST
-308 ELVINDVGN
+308 ELIINDVGN

-323 SVEELNSL
+323 SIEELNSL

-365 WDARAFRFNYKNI
+365 WDARAFRFNYENT

-383 IDGNNSF
+383 VNGNNSF
-390 TIDAHGKD
+390 TIDAHEKD

-497 SVIEKAKFDPG
+497 SIIEKAEFDPG
-508 INNNT
+508 INKNT

-546 IRTPNVTDEGF
+546 IRTPNVTEEGF

-573 VIRNLGIQFMVKSLP
+573 VIRNLGIQFKVKSLP

-619 NAYSRSYEGNNDDY
+619 NAYSRQYEANSNDY
-633 QITKYHMFCPTGFLT
+633 QVTKYHMFCPTGFLT

-655 YYVHNQLVGN
+655 YYVHNQLVGD
-665 GDDLESQCMTNIDND
+665 GKDKDSQCMTNIDND

-729 FIGRGDNGA
+729 FIGWGDNGA

-748 NRENFKF
+748 NKRENFKF

-768 TGRNDDGDARGDF
+768 TGPYDNGDARGDF
-781 YVNNLTIERPYYD
+781 YVNGID
-794 NKTSEIC
+794 VIGTSKNSTIC
-801 YLDAP
+801 YLDTP

-821 NKGINFVNLSHYF
+821 WKGFNYINKFNYF
-834 AATIGGL
+834 TATIGGL

-862 YKDDDQSAS
+862 YKDDDQSAN
-871 ERMEKSGKFI
+871 ERNEKSGKFI

-894 SIEPVEFAISRFP
+894 SVRPFEFIINGRFDP
-907 KNIDDFFNFGAV
+907 GDWWSNTVQKT
-919 SKKRNYIQD
+919 NYIQD

-937 DQAFKRNFNKNNDE
+937 DQAFKRNFNKDNDE
-951 QASSKAY
+951 QMSSKAY
-958 PNYAVSSGGVLF
+958 TNYAVSSGGVLF
-970 TNMVTG
+970 TNMITG
-976 GICNDTNG
+976 GICNDANG
-984 NILASFGNYNGGFKS
+984 NILTSFGNYNGGFKN
-999 DGTGKHGDKN
+999 DGTGKPGDKN

-1029 TAGAISYYYPKN
+1029 TAGAVSYYYPEN

-1046 NFEQEAYQTET
+1046 SFKQEAPQTESSEI
-1057 DQPGGEVGLISYKI
+1057 GEIFKI

-1082 NLRQQTTPYGGYSFT
+1082 NLRQQITPYGGYSFA

-1127 ETFEYTSMHKVYG
+1127 ETFEYSSMHKVYG
-1140 AYKNGD
+1140 AYNNGD
-1146 KLQFPNTHMI
+1146 NLQFPNTHMI

-1170 QYGWT
+1170 QHGLT

-1183 YASFIQAEPCEIT
+1183 YASFIQTEPCEIT

-1225 GLNPQDY
+1225 DLNPQDY

-1249 EIIDSWCKF
+1249 ETIDSWCKF

-1330 HKQQFCSACTTGGLY
+1330 HKQQFCTVCTTGGLY

-1389 NRYNEVIFNVLSD
+1389 NKYNEVIFNVLSD

-1430 NGEYLVNKN
+1430 NGEYLVKKN

-1449 LDESPKSTTRQLL
+1449 LDESPKSTTQQLL

-1471 QQPLV
+1471 QQPLI

-1491 QLQDVIRDNDD
+1491 QLQDVIYDQDD
-1502 YFSKNHKYVWQTESQ
+1502 YFSKNHKYTWQTESQ

>member
-1 MDTNTEPQIN
+1 MGTNTEPQIN

-80 RDYGVIVCIDENENK
+80 RDYGVVVCIDENENK

-106 GTVHDQDFNNIQKS
+106 GTVHDQDFNDIQKS
-120 RLVVDAPLLPLD
+120 SIVVDAPLLPLNKG
-132 DEEKYPDTFDI
+132 EKYPDTFDI

-153 KLYLTDSIHPIMV
+153 KLYLADSIHPIMV
-166 FNINSRDERFV
+166 FNISNDFL
-177 YTELDKCL
+177 YQELDKCL

-235 GNYDFDNKYVK
+235 GNYDFDNRYVK
-246 CGGKQDAIS
+246 CGGKQGAIS

-264 ILSNYWHL
+264 IPRDYWHL

-293 IYDAKINFDEEHDSS
+293 IYDAKVNFNEQDST
-308 ELVINDVGN
+308 ELIINDVGN
-317 DPIEHI
+317 DPIENI

-359 IKDFDK
+359 IKDFNK
-365 WDARAFRFNYKNI
+365 WDARAFRFNYENK

-383 IDGNNSF
+383 VNGNDTF
-390 TIDAHGKD
+390 TIDAHEHG

-413 YDDTYNNINKEAS
+413 YDGTYNNINKEAS

-461 CVKENN
+461 CIKETDKNN

-485 NNVFYIDKDFKP
+485 NNVFYIDKKFKP
-497 SVIEKAKFDPG
+497 SIIEKAEFDPG
-508 INNNT
+508 INRNT

-546 IRTPNVTDEGF
+546 IRTPNVTEEGF

-573 VIRNLGIQFMVKSLP
+573 VIRNLGIQFKVKSLP

-619 NAYSRSYEGNNDDY
+619 NAYSRQYEANSDDY
-633 QITKYHMFCPTGFLT
+633 QVTKYHMFCPTGFLT

-655 YYVHNQLVGN
+655 YDVHNQLVGD
-665 GDDLESQCMTNIDND
+665 GKDSESQCMTNIDND

-691 YQPESFKQFVKDKK
+691 YQPESFKQFTKDKK

-729 FIGRGDNGA
+729 FVGKGDNEA
-738 SYDYGPLIGY
+738 RYDYGPLVGY
-748 NRENFKF
+748 NKRTNFKF

-768 TGRNDDGDARGDF
+768 TGRNDDGDARGDI
-781 YVNNLTIERPYYD
+781 YVNDLTIERGYADP
-794 NKTSEIC
+794 KTSEIC

-806 YNPSYFYQVNPQAYK
+806 YNPNYFYEVNPQAHK
-821 NKGINFVNLSHYF
+821 HKGPNFIDPLHYF
-834 AATIGGL
+834 VATVGGL
-841 GNDRPYSYA
+841 GNNRPYSCA
-850 LIKDCILNFDRM
+850 LIKDCILNFDRL
-862 YKDDDQSAS
+862 YNNDEQSAN
-871 ERMEKSGKFI
+871 ERKEKSGKFI

-894 SIEPVEFAISRFP
+894 SVQPYEFIINRRPDPDDWWWFNPVQ
-907 KNIDDFFNFGAV
+907 KT
-919 SKKRNYIQD
+919 NYIQD

-937 DQAFKRNFNKNNDE
+937 DQAFKRNFNKGGDE

-958 PNYAVSSGGVLF
+958 PNYAISSGGVLF
-970 TNMVTG
+970 TNMITG
-976 GICNDTNG
+976 GICNDTNSH
-984 NILASFGNYNGGFKS
+984 IFSSFGNYNGGFKS
-999 DGTGKHGDKN
+999 DGTGTPGNKN

-1020 LSCWYKEKG
+1020 LSCWYKERG
-1029 TAGAISYYYPKN
+1029 TAGAISYYYPEN

-1046 NFEQEAYQTET
+1046 SLKQEEYQTDHTEI
-1057 DQPGGEVGLISYKI
+1057 GEIFKI

-1082 NLRQQTTPYGGYSFT
+1082 NLRQQITPYGGYSFT

-1112 SKNKWN
+1112 SKNEWN

-1146 KLQFPNTHMI
+1146 NLQFPNTHMI

-1170 QYGWT
+1170 QHGWT

-1208 NSVYSVQNTSIP
+1208 NSVYSVYNTSVP
-1220 LAAYD
+1220 LVVYD
-1225 GLNPQDY
+1225 DLNPQDY

-1280 NVLTFCQEQSFGVLS
+1280 NVLTFFQEQSFGVLS

-1354 CLFDGQSVVQ
+1354 CLFDGQSVTQ
-1364 LSKQGKVQNI
+1364 LSKQAKVQNI

-1430 NGEYLVNKN
+1430 NGEYLVKKN
-1439 DTVCVYQYDY
+1439 DALCVYQYDY
-1449 LDESPKSTTRQLL
+1449 LDGSPKSTNQKLL

-1471 QQPLV
+1471 QQPLI

-1491 QLQDVIRDNDD
+1491 QLQDTIRDDDD
-1502 YFSKNHKYVWQTESQ
+1502 YFSKNHKYTWQTESQ
-1517 KIESSL
+1517 KIESNL
-1523 EEQVTLRENNHRFA
+1523 EEQITLRENNHRFA

-1560 VKPNPAMAIQYIIT
+1560 IKPNPAMAIQYIIT

>member
-68 GEGNKVVATGSI
+68 GDSNKVVATGSI
-80 RDYGVIVCIDENENK
+80 RDYGVVVCIDENENR
-95 LKVYSFKNAIG
+95 LKIYSFKNAIG
-106 GTVHDQDFNNIQKS
+106 GTVHDQDFNDIQNS
-120 RLVVDAPLLPLD
+120 RLVVDAQLLPLD
-132 DEEKYPDTFDI
+132 EGEKYPDVFDI

-153 KLYLTDSIHPIMV
+153 KLYLADSKHPIMV
-166 FNINSRDERFV
+166 FNINRDDSLIYDDLNR
-177 YTELDKCL
+177 CL

-235 GNYDFDNKYVK
+235 GNYDFDNRYVK
-246 CGGKQDAIS
+246 CGGKQGAIS

-264 ILSNYWHL
+264 IPRDYWHL

-293 IYDAKINFDEEHDSS
+293 IYDAKVNFNEQDST
-308 ELVINDVGN
+308 ELIINDVGN
-317 DPIEHI
+317 DPIENI

-365 WDARAFRFNYKNI
+365 WDARAFRFNYEKI

-383 IDGNNSF
+383 VNGNNAF
-390 TIDAHGKD
+390 KIDAHEHD

-413 YDDTYNNINKEAS
+413 YDGTYNNINKEAS

-480 ENVQQ
+480 GNIQQ

-497 SVIEKAKFDPG
+497 SEVEKAEFDPG

-546 IRTPNVTDEGF
+546 IRTPNVTEDGF

-619 NAYSRSYEGNNDDY
+619 NAYSKAYEGNNDDY
-633 QITKYHMFCPTGFLT
+633 QVTKYHMFCPTGFLT

-655 YYVHNQLVGN
+655 YWVHNQLFGN
-665 GDDLESQCMTNIDND
+665 GDKLESQCMTNIDND

-691 YQPESFKQFVKDKK
+691 YQPESFKQFTKDKR

-729 FIGRGDNGA
+729 FVGTGDDEA
-738 SYDYGPLIGY
+738 WYDYGPLIGY
-748 NRENFKF
+748 NKRTNFKF

-768 TGRNDDGDARGDF
+768 TGPYDNGDARGDF
-781 YVNNLTIERPYYD
+781 YVNNTTVTCVSK
-794 NKTSEIC
+794 NSTIC

-806 YNPSYFYQVNPQAYK
+806 YNPSYFYKINPQAHK
-821 NKGINFVNLSHYF
+821 NKGLNFIDSLHYF
-834 AATIGGL
+834 MATVGGL
-841 GNDRPYSYA
+841 GKDKPYSYA

-862 YKDDDQSAS
+862 YKDDDQSAN
-871 ERMEKSGKFI
+871 ERKEKSGKFI

-894 SIEPVEFAISRFP
+894 SIPPYEFIS
-907 KNIDDFFNFGAV
+907 NITSIGDWFNNFGALQN
-919 SKKRNYIQD
+919 KNYIQD

-937 DQAFKRNFNKNNDE
+937 DQAFKRNFNKEGDE

-958 PNYAVSSGGVLF
+958 PNYAISAGGALF
-970 TNMVTG
+970 TNMITG
-976 GICNDTNG
+976 GICNDTNS
-984 NILASFGNYNGGFKS
+984 NIFTSFGNYNGGFKN
-999 DGTGKHGDKN
+999 DGTGTHGDKSV
-1009 ACFGTGGKCLL
+1009 CFGTGGKCLL
-1020 LSCWYKEKG
+1020 LSCWYKESG
-1029 TAGAISYYYPKN
+1029 TAGAISYYYPEN

-1046 NFEQEAYQTET
+1046 SLKQEDPQTE
-1057 DQPGGEVGLISYKI
+1057 PGEIGFTPTIV
-1071 IRPTLLGTYLT
+1071 RPTLLGTHLT
-1082 NLRQQTTPYGGYSFT
+1082 NLRQQITPYGGYSFT

-1112 SKNKWN
+1112 SKNEWN

-1140 AYKNGD
+1140 AYKQNT
-1146 KLQFPNTHMI
+1146 LAFPNTHMI

-1170 QYGWT
+1170 QHGWT

-1183 YASFIQAEPCEIT
+1183 YASFIQSEPCEIT
-1196 EAYVQKEPEYVY
+1196 EAYVQKEPEYIY

-1220 LAAYD
+1220 LAVYD
-1225 GLNPQDY
+1225 DLNPQDY

-1280 NVLTFCQEQSFGVLS
+1280 NVLTFFQEQSFGALS

-1354 CLFDGQSVVQ
+1354 CLFDGQSVTQ
-1364 LSKQGKVQNI
+1364 LSKQAKVQNI

-1389 NRYNEVIFNVLSD
+1389 NRYNEVVFNVLSD
-1402 DMQIVYNEMLG
+1402 GMQIVYNEMLG

-1430 NGEYLVNKN
+1430 NGEYLVKKN

-1449 LDESPKSTTRQLL
+1449 LDGSPKSTNQKLL

-1491 QLQDVIRDNDD
+1491 QLQDTIRDDDD
-1502 YFSKNHKYVWQTESQ
+1502 YFSKNHKYVWQTEYQ
-1517 KIESSL
+1517 KIESNL
-1523 EEQVTLRENNHRFA
+1523 EEQITLRENNHRFA

-1560 VKPNPAMAIQYIIT
+1560 IKPNPAMAIQYIIT

>member
-80 RDYGVIVCIDENENK
+80 RDYGVIVCVDESENR
-95 LKVYSFKNAIG
+95 LKIYSFKNAIG

-132 DEEKYPDTFDI
+132 DGEKYPDVFDI

-153 KLYLTDSIHPIMV
+153 KLYLADSKHPIMV
-166 FNINSRDERFV
+166 FNINSRDKSFV
-177 YTELDKCL
+177 YTDLDKCL
-185 SYPEAVCKPP
+185 SYPEAICKPP

-246 CGGKQDAIS
+246 CGGKQGAIS

-264 ILSNYWHL
+264 IPRNYWHL

-293 IYDAKINFDEEHDSS
+293 VYDAKLNFNEQDST
-308 ELVINDVGN
+308 ELIINDVGN

-331 QGVRI
+331 QGIRI

-365 WDARAFRFNYKNI
+365 WDARAFRFNYENK

-383 IDGNNSF
+383 VNGDNSF
-390 TIDAHGKD
+390 IIDAYGKD

-497 SVIEKAKFDPG
+497 SIIEKAEFDPG
-508 INNNT
+508 INKNT

-546 IRTPNVTDEGF
+546 IRTPNVTEEGF

-573 VIRNLGIQFMVKSLP
+573 VIRNLGIQFKVKSLP

-619 NAYSRSYEGNNDDY
+619 NAYSRQYEGDSADY
-633 QITKYHMFCPTGFLT
+633 QVTKYHMFCPTGFLT

-665 GDDLESQCMTNIDND
+665 GKYNGSQCMTNIDND

-691 YQPESFKQFVKDKK
+691 YQPESFKQFTKDKK

-720 YKFKDDQYD
+720 YKFADDQYD
-729 FIGRGDNGA
+729 SPRNG
-738 SYDYGPLIGY
+738 SYNTDYGSLTGF
-748 NRENFKF
+748 NRRKNFKF

-768 TGRNDDGDARGDF
+768 TGRSDDGDARGDI
-781 YVNNLTIERPYYD
+781 YVNSLTIERGYHDP
-794 NKTSEIC
+794 KTSEIC
-801 YLDAP
+801 YLDTP
-806 YNPSYFYQVNPQAYK
+806 YNPSYFYNVNPQ
-821 NKGINFVNLSHYF
+821 SHK
-834 AATIGGL
+834 ARNQGSIGGF

-850 LIKDCILNFDRM
+850 LIKDCILNFDRL
-862 YKDDDQSAS
+862 YNNDNESADK
-871 ERMEKSGKFI
+871 RQEKSGKFI

-894 SIEPVEFAISRFP
+894 SVQPYEFTINRRP
-907 KNIDDFFNFGAV
+907 DPGDWWFNTV
-919 SKKRNYIQD
+919 QKTNYIQD

-937 DQAFKRNFNKNNDE
+937 DQAFKRNFNKDNDE
-951 QASSKAY
+951 QMSSKAY
-958 PNYAVSSGGVLF
+958 TNYAVSAGGVLF
-970 TNMVTG
+970 TNMITG

-984 NILASFGNYNGGFKS
+984 NIFASFGNYNGGFKN
-999 DGTGKHGDKN
+999 DGTGTHGDKN

-1020 LSCWYKEKG
+1020 LSCQYKEKG
-1029 TAGAISYYYPKN
+1029 TAGAVSYYYPEN

-1046 NFEQEAYQTET
+1046 SFKQEAPQTE
-1057 DQPGGEVGLISYKI
+1057 PSEIGEIFKI

-1082 NLRQQTTPYGGYSFT
+1082 NLRQQITPYGGYSFT

-1140 AYKNGD
+1140 AYKGENSLD
-1146 KLQFPNTHMI
+1146 FPNTHMI

-1175 FSSNARDN
+1175 FSPNARDN

-1220 LAAYD
+1220 LAVYD
-1225 GLNPQDY
+1225 DLNPQDY

-1330 HKQQFCSACTTGGLY
+1330 HKQQFCEACTTGGLY

-1354 CLFDGQSVVQ
+1354 CLFDGQSVTQ

-1374 LNKYKKDDNFKVFYN
+1374 LNKYKKDNNFKVFYN
-1389 NRYNEVIFNVLSD
+1389 NRYNEVVFNVLNN

-1430 NGEYLVNKN
+1430 NGEYLIKKN
-1439 DTVCVYQYDY
+1439 DIVCAYQYDY
-1449 LDESPKSTTRQLL
+1449 LDGSPKSTTQQLL

-1471 QQPLV
+1471 QQPLI

-1491 QLQDVIRDNDD
+1491 QLQDVIYDQDD
-1502 YFSKNHKYVWQTESQ
+1502 YFSKNHKYTWQTESQ

>member
-49 NRHGSLMPVQG
+49 NRHGSLMPVYG

-68 GEGNKVVATGSI
+68 GEDNKVVATGSI
-80 RDYGVIVCIDENENK
+80 RDYGVIVCIDENENR
-95 LKVYSFKNAIG
+95 LKIYSFKNAIG
-106 GTVHDQDFNNIQKS
+106 GTVHDQNFNNIQKS
-120 RLVVDAPLLPLD
+120 NLVVNAPLLPLD
-132 DEEKYPDTFDI
+132 KGQKYPDVFDI

-153 KLYLTDSIHPIMV
+153 KLYLADSIHPIMV
-166 FNINSRDERFV
+166 FNIKNDFL
-177 YTELDKCL
+177 YDDLNKCL

-235 GNYDFDNKYVK
+235 GNYDFDSKYVK
-246 CGGKQDAIS
+246 CGGKQGAIS

-264 ILSNYWHL
+264 IPSNYWHL

-293 IYDAKINFDEEHDSS
+293 IYDAKVDFNKQDYT
-308 ELVINDVGN
+308 ELIINDVGN

-365 WDARAFRFNYKNI
+365 WDARAFRFNFLNI

-383 IDGNNSF
+383 VNGNNSF
-390 TIDAHGKD
+390 IINARGKD
-398 IEDDSVAVPPFDHDC
+398 IEDDSVKVPPFNHDC
-413 YDDTYNNINKEAS
+413 YDGTYNNINKKVS
-426 LYSANFVFDSKYQWV
+426 LYSNNFVFDSKYQWV

-461 CVKENN
+461 CIKENN

-480 ENVQQ
+480 ENIQQ
-485 NNVFYIDKDFKP
+485 NNVFYINKNFKP
-497 SVIEKAKFDPG
+497 SIIEKAEFDPG
-508 INNNT
+508 INKNT

-546 IRTPNVTDEGF
+546 IRTPDVTNEGF

-573 VIRNLGIQFMVKSLP
+573 VIRNLGIQFNVKSLP

-619 NAYSRSYEGNNDDY
+619 NAYSRQYEGKDNEY
-633 QITKYHMFCPTGFLT
+633 YVTKYHMFCPTGFLT

-655 YYVHNQLVGN
+655 YNVHNQLVGN
-665 GDDLESQCMTNIDND
+665 GRDLASQCMTNIDND
-680 KLLQFVSKEIC
+680 KLLQFVSKEVC
-691 YQPESFKQFVKDKK
+691 YQPESFKQFIKDKK

-720 YKFKDDQYD
+720 HKFNDDQYD
-729 FIGRGDNGA
+729 SPKNG
-738 SYDYGPLIGY
+738 YTNTQYGTLIG
-748 NRENFKF
+748 NNKRRNFKF
-755 IIPCISNCAVELF
+755 VIPCISNCAVELF
-768 TGRNDDGDARGDF
+768 TGPYDNGDARGTF
-781 YVNNLTIERPYYD
+781 HVNDIDVINNISKNSP
-794 NKTSEIC
+794 IC

-806 YNPSYFYQVNPQAYK
+806 YNTSYFYRTNPQSYK
-821 NKGINFVNLSHYF
+821 NKGVTQIGSDADY
-834 AATIGGL
+834 AYIGGL
-841 GNDRPYSYA
+841 GYDRPYSYA
-850 LIKDCILNFDRM
+850 LIKDCILNFDRL
-862 YKDDDQSAS
+862 YNNDDWPANK
-871 ERMEKSGKFI
+871 RKEKSGKFI

-894 SIEPVEFAISRFP
+894 SVDAWE
-907 KNIDDFFNFGAV
+907 FFNGDFENNDDWFE
-919 SKKRNYIQD
+919 RFQLNYIQD

-937 DQAFKRNFNKNNDE
+937 DQAFKRNFNKDNDE
-951 QASSKAY
+951 QASSKMY
-958 PNYAVSSGGVLF
+958 IFYAISAGGSLF
-970 TNMVTG
+970 TNMITG

-984 NILASFGNYNGGFKS
+984 NIFESFGNYSGGFKG
-999 DGTGKHGDKN
+999 DGTSGKSNKN
-1009 ACFGTGGKCLL
+1009 VCFGTGGKCLL
-1020 LSCWYKEKG
+1020 LSCQYKETG
-1029 TAGAISYYYPKN
+1029 TAGAFSYYYPKN

-1046 NFEQEAYQTET
+1046 SLEQELPQTEPSDFGT
-1057 DQPGGEVGLISYKI
+1057 IAKV

-1140 AYKNGD
+1140 AYTKNGKD
-1146 KLQFPNTHMI
+1146 DLQFPNTHMI

-1170 QYGWT
+1170 QHGWS

-1183 YASFIQAEPCEIT
+1183 YASFIQSEPCEIT

-1208 NSVYSVQNTSIP
+1208 NSVYSVQNTSMP
-1220 LAAYD
+1220 FAAYD
-1225 GLNPQDY
+1225 DLNPQDY

-1258 RSSNFIDVDQEYG
+1258 RSSNFIDVDQQYG

-1330 HKQQFCSACTTGGLY
+1330 HKQQFCAVCTTGGMY

-1354 CLFDGQSVVQ
+1354 CLFDGQSVTQ

-1374 LNKYKKDDNFKVFYN
+1374 LNKYKKDNNFKVFYN

-1430 NGEYLVNKN
+1430 NGEYLVKKN

-1449 LDESPKSTTRQLL
+1449 LDGPPKSTNQQLL

-1491 QLQDVIRDNDD
+1491 QLQDVIRDDDD
-1502 YFSKNHKYVWQTESQ
+1502 YFSKNHKYTWQTESQ

-1523 EEQVTLRENNHRFA
+1523 EEQITLRENNHRFV

>member
-40 SYRGGEGRD
+40 SYRGGESRD

-68 GEGNKVVATGSI
+68 GDDNKVVATGSI
-80 RDYGVIVCIDENENK
+80 RDYGVVVCIDENENR
-95 LKVYSFKNAIG
+95 LKIYSFKNAIG
-106 GTVHDQDFNNIQKS
+106 GTVHDQEFNNIQKS

-132 DEEKYPDTFDI
+132 DGEKYPDAFDI

-153 KLYLTDSIHPIMV
+153 KLYLADSKHPIMV
-166 FNINSRDERFV
+166 FNINIDDSLIYDD
-177 YTELDKCL
+177 LNKCL

-195 VFEEYV
+195 VFEEYI

-235 GNYDFDNKYVK
+235 GNYDFDNKYIK
-246 CGGKQDAIS
+246 CGGKQGAIS

-264 ILSNYWHL
+264 IPSDYQHL

-293 IYDAKINFDEEHDSS
+293 IYDAKINFDEQHDYS

-317 DPIEHI
+317 DPIENI

-378 STVTD
+378 SIVTD
-383 IDGNNSF
+383 INGDNSF
-390 TIDAHGKD
+390 IIDAHGKD
-398 IEDDSVAVPPFDHDC
+398 IEDDSVSVPSFDHDC
-413 YDDTYNNINKEAS
+413 YDDTYNNINKEAW
-426 LYSANFVFDSKYQWV
+426 LYSANFVFDSKYRWV

-461 CVKENN
+461 CIKEDN
-467 TRKIGTLYNYSQK
+467 TRKIGTLYNYSKK

-497 SVIEKAKFDPG
+497 SIIQKAEFDPG
-508 INNNT
+508 INSNT

-546 IRTPNVTDEGF
+546 IRTPNVTEEGF

-633 QITKYHMFCPTGFLT
+633 QVTKYHMFCPTGFLT

-665 GDDLESQCMTNIDND
+665 GDDLSSQCMTNIDND

-691 YQPESFKQFVKDKK
+691 YQPESFKQFTKDKK

-720 YKFKDDQYD
+720 YKFTDDQYD
-729 FIGRGDNGA
+729 SPRNG
-738 SYDYGPLIGY
+738 SYNKDYGSLTGF
-748 NRENFKF
+748 NGRKNFKF

-768 TGRNDDGDARGDF
+768 TGPYDNGDARGEF
-781 YVNNLTIERPYYD
+781 YVNNLTIRND
-794 NKTSEIC
+794 ILKDSSIC
-801 YLDAP
+801 YLDTP
-806 YNPSYFYQVNPQAYK
+806 YNPSYFYKVNPQ
-821 NKGINFVNLSHYF
+821 SHK
-834 AATIGGL
+834 ARNPGNIDGMAGQLIDSGTIGGL
-841 GNDRPYSYA
+841 GNKRPYSYS
-850 LIKDCILNFDRM
+850 LVKDCILNFDRL
-862 YKDDDQSAS
+862 YNNDSESANK
-871 ERMEKSGKFI
+871 RQEKSGKFI

-894 SIEPVEFAISRFP
+894 STQPYEFIDVPTSIE
-907 KNIDDFFNFGAV
+907 DFFNNFGIIQN
-919 SKKRNYIQD
+919 KNYIQD

-937 DQAFKRNFNKNNDE
+937 DQAFKRNFNKDNDE

-958 PNYAVSSGGVLF
+958 TNYAVSAGGALF

-984 NILASFGNYNGGFKS
+984 NIFESFGNYNGGFKN
-999 DGTGKHGDKN
+999 DGTGTHGNKN

-1029 TAGAISYYYPKN
+1029 TAGATSYYYPKN

-1046 NFEQEAYQTET
+1046 SLVSDLSQTW
-1057 DQPGGEVGLISYKI
+1057 PGDVGMIAKV

-1097 NRLTNIYYGDGNYFE
+1097 NRLTNIYYGDGNYFQ
-1112 SKNKWN
+1112 SKNEWN
-1118 TVFDGDCHV
+1118 IVFDGDCHV

-1140 AYKNGD
+1140 AYTKNGKSD
-1146 KLQFPNTHMI
+1146 LQFPNTHMI

-1170 QYGWT
+1170 QHGWT

-1225 GLNPQDY
+1225 DLNPQDY

-1258 RSSNFIDVDQEYG
+1258 RSSNFIDVDQQYG
-1271 PITDICTFK
+1271 PITNISTFK
-1280 NVLTFCQEQSFGVLS
+1280 NVLTFFQEQSFGVLS

-1330 HKQQFCSACTTGGLY
+1330 HKQQFCAVCTTGGMY

-1374 LNKYKKDDNFKVFYN
+1374 LNKYKKYNNFKVFYN
-1389 NRYNEVIFNVLSD
+1389 NRYNEVVFNVLSD
-1402 DMQIVYNEMLG
+1402 DMQIVYNEMIG

-1430 NGEYLVNKN
+1430 NGEYLVKKN
-1439 DTVCVYQYDY
+1439 DTVCVYQYDC
-1449 LDESPKSTTRQLL
+1449 LDESPKSTNQQLL

-1491 QLQDVIRDNDD
+1491 QLQDVIRDDDD

-1523 EEQVTLRENNHRFA
+1523 EEQITLRENNHRFA

-1560 VKPNPAMAIQYIIT
+1560 IKPNPAMAIQYIIT

>member
-49 NRHGSLMPVQG
+49 NRHGSLMSVQG
-60 VKLAGSFA
+60 VKLAGSFS
-68 GEGNKVVATGSI
+68 GESNKVVATGSI
-80 RDYGVIVCIDENENK
+80 RDYGVVVCIDEKENR
-95 LKVYSFKNAIG
+95 LKIYSFKNAIG
-106 GTVHDQDFNNIQKS
+106 GTVHDQDFNDIQKIS
-120 RLVVDAPLLPLD
+120 LVANAPLLPLD
-132 DEEKYPDTFDI
+132 KGQKYPDVFDI

-153 KLYLTDSIHPIMV
+153 KIYLADSIHPIMV
-166 FNINSRDERFV
+166 FNISNDFL
-177 YTELDKCL
+177 YDDLNKCL

-195 VFEEYV
+195 IFEEYV
-201 PGKIEFG
+201 SGKIEFG

-235 GNYDFDNKYVK
+235 GNYDFDSRYVK
-246 CGGKQDAIS
+246 CGGKQGAIS

-264 ILSNYWHL
+264 IPSNYQYL

-293 IYDAKINFDEEHDSS
+293 IYDAKVEFNEQDSTDI
-308 ELVINDVGN
+308 VINDVGN
-317 DPIEHI
+317 DPIEYI

-365 WDARAFRFNYKNI
+365 WDARAFRFNYTNT

-383 IDGNNSF
+383 INGNNSF
-390 TIDAHGKD
+390 IIDAHGKD

-413 YDDTYNNINKEAS
+413 YCGTYNNINKEAS
-426 LYSANFVFDSKYQWV
+426 LYSTNFVFDSEYRWV

-451 FVISSQVEDS
+451 FIISSQVEDS
-461 CVKENN
+461 CIKENN

-480 ENVQQ
+480 ENIQQ
-485 NNVFYIDKDFKP
+485 NNVFYIDKYFKP
-497 SVIEKAKFDPG
+497 SIIEKVEFDPG
-508 INNNT
+508 INKNT

-546 IRTPNVTDEGF
+546 IRTPNVTEEGF
-557 QLMSSNTIV
+557 YLMSSNTIV

-619 NAYSRSYEGNNDDY
+619 NAYSRQYEGKNNEY
-633 QITKYHMFCPTGFLT
+633 YVTKYHTFCPTGFLT

-655 YYVHNQLVGN
+655 YNVHNQLVGDG
-665 GDDLESQCMTNIDND
+665 GDLASQCMTNIDND
-680 KLLQFVSKEIC
+680 KLLQFVSKEVC
-691 YQPESFKQFVKDKK
+691 YQPESFKQFTKDKK
-705 YYLQKQSFLFGARGD
+705 YYLQKESFLFGARGD
-720 YKFKDDQYD
+720 HKFNDDQYD
-729 FIGRGDNGA
+729 SPKNG
-738 SYDYGPLIGY
+738 YTNTEYGTLIGH
-748 NRENFKF
+748 NKRGNFKF
-755 IIPCISNCAVELF
+755 VIPCISNCAVELF
-768 TGRNDDGDARGDF
+768 TGPNNNGDARGTF
-781 YVNNLTIERPYYD
+781 HVNDIDVINNIQKNSP
-794 NKTSEIC
+794 IC

-806 YNPSYFYQVNPQAYK
+806 YNASYFYRTNPQSYK
-821 NKGINFVNLSHYF
+821 NKDGNAS
-834 AATIGGL
+834 IGGL

-850 LIKDCILNFDRM
+850 LIKDCILDFDRL
-862 YKDDDQSAS
+862 YNNDDYSANK
-871 ERMEKSGKFI
+871 RKEKSGKFI

-894 SIEPVEFAISRFP
+894 GFNVQ
-907 KNIDDFFNFGAV
+907 DFFDGNFTSYEDWYG
-919 SKKRNYIQD
+919 KIQTNYIQD

-937 DQAFKRNFNKNNDE
+937 DQAFKRNFNKDNNE
-951 QASSKAY
+951 QASSKTY
-958 PNYAVSSGGVLF
+958 TNYAISAGGVLF
-970 TNMVTG
+970 TNMITG

-984 NILASFGNYNGGFKS
+984 NIFEQFGNYSGGFKG
-999 DGTGKHGDKN
+999 DGTDSKSNKN
-1009 ACFGTGGKCLL
+1009 VCFGTGGKCLL
-1020 LSCWYKEKG
+1020 LSCQYKETG
-1029 TAGAISYYYPKN
+1029 TGGAFSYYYPEN

-1046 NFEQEAYQTET
+1046 GLKKELYQTE
-1057 DQPGGEVGLISYKI
+1057 QSIIKV

-1082 NLRQQTTPYGGYSFT
+1082 NLRQQTTPYGGYSFA

-1112 SKNKWN
+1112 SENKWN

-1140 AYKNGD
+1140 AYTKNGKD
-1146 KLQFPNTHMI
+1146 ELQFPNTHMI

-1175 FSSNARDN
+1175 LSSNARDN
-1183 YASFIQAEPCEIT
+1183 YASFIQTEPCEIT

-1208 NSVYSVQNTSIP
+1208 NSVYSVQNTSMP
-1220 LAAYD
+1220 FAAYD
-1225 GLNPQDY
+1225 DLNPQDY

-1280 NVLTFCQEQSFGVLS
+1280 NVLTFFQEQSFGVLS

-1316 VLDRYDYYSNTYGM
+1316 VLDRYDYYGNTYGM
-1330 HKQQFCSACTTGGLY
+1330 HKQQFCSVCTTGGLY

-1374 LNKYKKDDNFKVFYN
+1374 LNKYKKNDNFKVFYN
-1389 NRYNEVIFNVLSD
+1389 NRYNEVVFNVLSD

-1430 NGEYLVNKN
+1430 NGEYLVKKN

-1449 LDESPKSTTRQLL
+1449 LDESPKSTNQQLL

-1491 QLQDVIRDNDD
+1491 QLQDVIYDQDD
-1502 YFSKNHKYVWQTESQ
+1502 YFSKNHKYTWQTESQ

-1523 EEQVTLRENNHRFA
+1523 EEQITLRENNHRFV

-1560 VKPNPAMAIQYIIT
+1560 IKPNPAMAIQYIIT

>member
-68 GEGNKVVATGSI
+68 GDGNKVVATGSI
-80 RDYGVIVCIDENENK
+80 RDYGVVVCIDENENK

-106 GTVHDQDFNNIQKS
+106 GTVHDQDFNDIQKS
-120 RLVVDAPLLPLD
+120 SLVVDAPLLPLD
-132 DEEKYPDTFDI
+132 KGEKYPDTFDI
-143 QLNYESENNI
+143 QLNYESKNNI
-153 KLYLTDSIHPIMV
+153 KLYLADSIHPIMV
-166 FNINSRDERFV
+166 FNISNDFI
-177 YTELDKCL
+177 YKELDKCL

-235 GNYDFDNKYVK
+235 GNYDFDSKYVK
-246 CGGKQDAIS
+246 CGGKQGAIS

-264 ILSNYWHL
+264 IPKNYWHL

-293 IYDAKINFDEEHDSS
+293 IYDAKVNFNEQDPT
-308 ELVINDVGN
+308 ELIINDVGN
-317 DPIEHI
+317 DPIENI

-365 WDARAFRFNYKNI
+365 WDARAFRFNYEKI

-383 IDGNNSF
+383 VNGNNAF
-390 TIDAHGKD
+390 KIDAHKHD

-413 YDDTYNNINKEAS
+413 YDGTYNNINKEAS

-497 SVIEKAKFDPG
+497 SIIEKAEFDPG
-508 INNNT
+508 INKNT

-546 IRTPNVTDEGF
+546 IRTPNVTEEGF

-573 VIRNLGIQFMVKSLP
+573 VIRNLGIQFNVKSLP
-588 EGCTGYQ
+588 EGCTSYQ

-619 NAYSRSYEGNNDDY
+619 NAYSREYERDSDDY
-633 QITKYHMFCPTGFLT
+633 QVTKYHMFCPTGFLT

-655 YYVHNQLVGN
+655 YNVHNQLVGD
-665 GDDLESQCMTNIDND
+665 GKDKDSQCMTNIDND

-691 YQPESFKQFVKDKK
+691 YQSESFKQFVKDKK

-729 FIGRGDNGA
+729 FTGQVDNWPW
-738 SYDYGPLIGY
+738 YDYGPLVGY
-748 NRENFKF
+748 NKRINFKF

-768 TGRNDDGDARGDF
+768 TGPYDNGDPRGTI
-781 YVNNLTIERPYYD
+781 YVNGLSVFNGFSGD
-794 NKTSEIC
+794 NTIC
-801 YLDAP
+801 YLDTP
-806 YNPSYFYQVNPQAYK
+806 FNPSYFYKINPQAHK
-821 NKGINFVNLSHYF
+821 NKGINFIDYLSYYV
-834 AATIGGL
+834 ATVGGL
-841 GNDRPYSYA
+841 GDDRPYSYA
-850 LIKDCILNFDRM
+850 LIKDCILNFDRL
-862 YKDDDQSAS
+862 YNKDDEPADK
-871 ERMEKSGKFI
+871 RREKSGKFI

-894 SIEPVEFAISRFP
+894 SVQPNEFSNGVFYP
-907 KNIDDFFNFGAV
+907 GDWWNNAV
-919 SKKRNYIQD
+919 QGKNYIQD

-958 PNYAVSSGGVLF
+958 PNYAVSAGGTLF
-970 TNMVTG
+970 ANMVTG

-984 NILASFGNYNGGFKS
+984 NIFTSFGNYNGGFIN
-999 DGTGKHGDKN
+999 DGTDTHGGKN

-1020 LSCWYKEKG
+1020 LSCQYKEKG
-1029 TAGAISYYYPKN
+1029 TAGATSYYYPKN

-1046 NFEQEAYQTET
+1046 SLVSDPSQTEPSDT
-1057 DQPGGEVGLISYKI
+1057 GMIAKV

-1082 NLRQQTTPYGGYSFT
+1082 NLRQQITPYGGYSFI

-1112 SKNKWN
+1112 SKNEWN

-1170 QYGWT
+1170 QHGWT

-1225 GLNPQDY
+1225 DLNPQDY

-1295 VNDRSVATDN
+1295 VNDRSVTTDN

-1430 NGEYLVNKN
+1430 NGEYLVKKN

-1449 LDESPKSTTRQLL
+1449 LDESPKSTNQQLL
-1462 SSYVKYVVA
+1462 SSYIKYVVA
-1471 QQPLV
+1471 QQPLI

-1491 QLQDVIRDNDD
+1491 QLQDVIYDQDD
-1502 YFSKNHKYVWQTESQ
+1502 YFSKNHKYTWQTESQ

-1547 RARGKVMI
+1547 RARGKVII

-1560 VKPNPAMAIQYIIT
+1560 IKPNPAMAIQYIIT

>member
-132 DEEKYPDTFDI
+132 KGQKYPDVFDI

-264 ILSNYWHL
+264 IPSNYQHL

-383 IDGNNSF
+383 INGNNSF

-497 SVIEKAKFDPG
+497 SIIEKAEFDPG
-508 INNNT
+508 INKNT

-546 IRTPNVTDEGF
+546 IRTPNVTEEGF

-566 NGKRYEL
+566 NGERYEL

-619 NAYSRSYEGNNDDY
+619 NAYSRQYEASGDY

-655 YYVHNQLVGN
+655 YNVHNQLVGD
-665 GDDLESQCMTNIDND
+665 GKDGESQCMTNIDND

-691 YQPESFKQFVKDKK
+691 YQPESFKQFTKDKK

-720 YKFKDDQYD
+720 YKFRDDQYD
-729 FIGRGDNGA
+729 TNKDMYDSVDIKF
-738 SYDYGPLIGY
+738 DYGPLIGVSDRKDY
-748 NRENFKF
+748 KF

-768 TGRNDDGDARGDF
+768 TGRNNDGDARGDI
-781 YVNNLTIERPYYD
+781 YVNNLTIERGYYD
-794 NKTSEIC
+794 PKTSEIC
-801 YLDAP
+801 YLDTP
-806 YNPSYFYQVNPQAYK
+806 CNPSYFYKVNPQSHK
-821 NKGINFVNLSHYF
+821 NKGLNMVGTFTWTDALV
-834 AATIGGL
+834 GGL
-841 GNDRPYSYA
+841 GADRPYSYA
-850 LIKDCILNFDRM
+850 LIKDCILNFDRL
-862 YKDDDQSAS
+862 YNNDDQSAND
-871 ERMEKSGKFI
+871 RKEKSGKFI

-894 SIEPVEFAISRFP
+894 SVQPYEFIINRRPDPGDWWFDTVQ
-907 KNIDDFFNFGAV
+907 KT
-919 SKKRNYIQD
+919 NYIQD

-937 DQAFKRNFNKNNDE
+937 DQAFKRNFNKNDDE
-951 QASSKAY
+951 QMSSKAY
-958 PNYAVSSGGVLF
+958 PNYAVSAGGALF

-984 NILASFGNYNGGFKS
+984 NIFNAFGNYSGAFRFDN
-999 DGTGKHGDKN
+999 TGDYGKKN

-1020 LSCWYKEKG
+1020 LSCQYKEKG
-1029 TAGAISYYYPKN
+1029 TAGAISYYYPEN

-1046 NFEQEAYQTET
+1046 SLKQEDPQTDHTEI
-1057 DQPGGEVGLISYKI
+1057 GEIFKI
-1071 IRPTLLGTYLT
+1071 VRPTLLGTYLT

-1140 AYKNGD
+1140 AYKGSKSLD
-1146 KLQFPNTHMI
+1146 FPNTHMI

-1170 QYGWT
+1170 QHGWT

-1225 GLNPQDY
+1225 DLNPQDY

-1280 NVLTFCQEQSFGVLS
+1280 NVLTFFQEQSFGVLS

-1430 NGEYLVNKN
+1430 NGEYLVKKN

-1523 EEQVTLRENNHRFA
+1523 EEQITLRENNHRFA

>member
-208 VVSYCYQLYNRYGIH
+208 VVSYCYQLHNRYGIH

-264 ILSNYWHL
+264 IPSNYWHL

-281 YTQNGQMPIVSV
+281 YTQNGQMPMVSV

-308 ELVINDVGN
+308 KLVINDVGN

-383 IDGNNSF
+383 INGNNSF

-546 IRTPNVTDEGF
+546 IRTPNVTEEGF

-619 NAYSRSYEGNNDDY
+619 NAYSRQYEASGDY

-655 YYVHNQLVGN
+655 YNVHNQLVGD
-665 GDDLESQCMTNIDND
+665 GKDGESQCMTNIDND

-691 YQPESFKQFVKDKK
+691 YQPESFKQFAKDKK

-720 YKFKDDQYD
+720 YKFRDDQYD
-729 FIGRGDNGA
+729 TNKDMYDSVDIKF
-738 SYDYGPLIGY
+738 DYGPLIGVNDRKDY
-748 NRENFKF
+748 KF

-768 TGRNDDGDARGDF
+768 TGRNNDGDARGDI
-781 YVNNLTIERPYYD
+781 YVNNLTIERGYHDP
-794 NKTSEIC
+794 KTSEIC
-801 YLDAP
+801 YLDTP
-806 YNPSYFYQVNPQAYK
+806 YNPSYFYKVNPQSHK
-821 NKGINFVNLSHYF
+821 NKWLNMVGTLTWTDALV
-834 AATIGGL
+834 GGL
-841 GNDRPYSYA
+841 GADRPYSYA
-850 LIKDCILNFDRM
+850 LIKDCILNFDRL
-862 YKDDDQSAS
+862 YNNDDQSAND
-871 ERMEKSGKFI
+871 RKEKSGKFI

-894 SIEPVEFAISRFP
+894 SVQPYEFIINRRPDPGDWWFDTVQ
-907 KNIDDFFNFGAV
+907 KT
-919 SKKRNYIQD
+919 NYIQD

-937 DQAFKRNFNKNNDE
+937 DQAFKRNFNKNDDE
-951 QASSKAY
+951 QMSSKAY
-958 PNYAVSSGGVLF
+958 PNYAVSAGGALF

-984 NILASFGNYNGGFKS
+984 NIFNAFGNYSGAFRFDN
-999 DGTGKHGDKN
+999 TGDYGKKN

-1020 LSCWYKEKG
+1020 LSCQYKEKG
-1029 TAGAISYYYPKN
+1029 TAGAISYYYPEN

-1046 NFEQEAYQTET
+1046 SLKQEDPQTDHTEI
-1057 DQPGGEVGLISYKI
+1057 GEIFKI
-1071 IRPTLLGTYLT
+1071 VRPTLLGTYLT

-1118 TVFDGDCHV
+1118 TIFDGDCHV

-1140 AYKNGD
+1140 AYKGSKSLD
-1146 KLQFPNTHMI
+1146 FPNTHMI

-1170 QYGWT
+1170 QHGWT

-1225 GLNPQDY
+1225 DLNPQDY

-1280 NVLTFCQEQSFGVLS
+1280 NVLTFFQEQSFGALS

-1430 NGEYLVNKN
+1430 NGEYLVKKN

-1523 EEQVTLRENNHRFA
+1523 EEQITLRENNHRFA

>member
-31 IDARNIKIS
+31 IDARNIKMS

-68 GEGNKVVATGSI
+68 GESNKVVATGSI
-80 RDYGVIVCIDENENK
+80 RDYGVVVCIDENENR
-95 LKVYSFKNAIG
+95 LKIYSFKNAIG
-106 GTVHDQDFNNIQKS
+106 GTVHDQDFNNIQNS

-132 DEEKYPDTFDI
+132 DGEKYPDAFDI

-153 KLYLTDSIHPIMV
+153 KLYLADSIHPIMV
-166 FNINSRDERFV
+166 FNINSRDERV
-177 YTELDKCL
+177 YTDLDKCL

-235 GNYDFDNKYVK
+235 GNYDFDSKYVK
-246 CGGKQDAIS
+246 CGGKQGAIS

-264 ILSNYWHL
+264 IPSNYWHL

-317 DPIEHI
+317 YPIEHI

-365 WDARAFRFNYKNI
+365 WDARAFRFNYENE

-383 IDGNNSF
+383 VNGDNLFI
-390 TIDAHGKD
+390 IDAHGKD

-413 YDDTYNNINKEAS
+413 YNDIYNNINKEAS

-467 TRKIGTLYNYSQK
+467 TRKMGTLYNYSQK

-485 NNVFYIDKDFKP
+485 NNVFYIDKDFEP
-497 SVIEKAKFDPG
+497 SIIEKAEFDPG
-508 INNNT
+508 INKNT

-546 IRTPNVTDEGF
+546 IRTPNVTEKGF
-557 QLMSSNTIV
+557 ELMSSNTIV

-619 NAYSRSYEGNNDDY
+619 NAYSRQFEGNNDDY
-633 QITKYHMFCPTGFLT
+633 WVTKYHMFCPTGFLT

-655 YYVHNQLVGN
+655 YNVHDQLVRDGK
-665 GDDLESQCMTNIDND
+665 DPKSQCMTNIDND

-691 YQPESFKQFVKDKK
+691 YQPESFKQFTKDKK

-720 YKFKDDQYD
+720 HEFRDDQYD
-729 FIGRGDNGA
+729 FTGWGHNG
-738 SYDYGPLIGY
+738 SWYDYGPLVGY
-748 NRENFKF
+748 NKRASFKF

-768 TGRNDDGDARGDF
+768 TGQYDNGDGRGEF
-781 YVNNLTIERPYYD
+781 YVNNLTIYNGLYED
-794 NKTSEIC
+794 STIC

-806 YNPSYFYQVNPQAYK
+806 FNPSYFYKVNPQSHK
-821 NKGINFVNLSHYF
+821 NKGINHISSNHFS
-834 AATIGGL
+834 ATIGGL
-841 GNDRPYSYA
+841 GDDRPYSYA
-850 LIKDCILNFDRM
+850 LVKDCILNFDRL
-862 YKDDDQSAS
+862 YISNDQSAND
-871 ERMEKSGKFI
+871 RKEKSGKFI

-894 SIEPVEFAISRFP
+894 SGFVQ
-907 KNIDDFFNFGAV
+907 DFTTGTDNLSDYFDWLTAFQ
-919 SKKRNYIQD
+919 RNYIQD

-937 DQAFKRNFNKNNDE
+937 DQAFKRNFNNDNNE
-951 QASSKAY
+951 QMSSKSY
-958 PNYAVSSGGVLF
+958 PNYAVSAGGALF
-970 TNMVTG
+970 VNMITG
-976 GICNDTNG
+976 GICNDSNY
-984 NILASFGNYNGGFKS
+984 NILESFGNHSGGFKN
-999 DGTGKHGDKN
+999 DGTGTYGDKK

-1020 LSCWYKEKG
+1020 LSCWYKEMG
-1029 TAGAISYYYPKN
+1029 TAGSFSYFYPKN

-1046 NFEQEAYQTET
+1046 SLKRASMT
-1057 DQPGGEVGLISYKI
+1057 KI

-1112 SKNKWN
+1112 SINKWN

-1140 AYKNGD
+1140 TYTKDGSDN
-1146 KLQFPNTHMI
+1146 LQFPNTHMI

-1170 QYGWT
+1170 QHGWT

-1196 EAYVQKEPEYVY
+1196 EAYVQKDPEYVY
-1208 NSVYSVQNTSIP
+1208 NSVYSVYNTSVP

-1225 GLNPQDY
+1225 DLNPQDY

-1271 PITDICTFK
+1271 SITDICTFK
-1280 NVLTFCQEQSFGVLS
+1280 NVFTFFQEQSFGILS
-1295 VNDRSVATDN
+1295 VNDRSVAIDN

-1330 HKQQFCSACTTGGLY
+1330 HKQQFCSVCTTGGLY

-1374 LNKYKKDDNFKVFYN
+1374 LNKYKKNDNFKVFYN
-1389 NRYNEVIFNVLSD
+1389 NRYNEVVFNILSD

-1430 NGEYLVNKN
+1430 NGEYLVKKN

-1449 LDESPKSTTRQLL
+1449 LDESPKSTNQQLL

-1491 QLQDVIRDNDD
+1491 QLQDVIYDQDD
-1502 YFSKNHKYVWQTESQ
+1502 YFSKNHKYTWQTESQ

-1523 EEQVTLRENNHRFA
+1523 EEQITLRENNHRFV

-1560 VKPNPAMAIQYIIT
+1560 IKPNPAMAIQYIIT

>member
-49 NRHGSLMPVQG
+49 NRHGSLMSVQG
-60 VKLAGSFA
+60 VKLAGSFS
-68 GEGNKVVATGSI
+68 GESNKVVATGSI
-80 RDYGVIVCIDENENK
+80 RDYGVVVCIDENENR
-95 LKVYSFKNAIG
+95 LKIYSFKNAIG
-106 GTVHDQDFNNIQKS
+106 GTVHDQDFNNIQKIS
-120 RLVVDAPLLPLD
+120 LVANAPLLPLD
-132 DEEKYPDTFDI
+132 KGQKYPDVFDI

-153 KLYLTDSIHPIMV
+153 KLYLADSIHPIMV
-166 FNINSRDERFV
+166 FNISNDFL
-177 YTELDKCL
+177 YDDLNKCL

-195 VFEEYV
+195 IFEEYV

-235 GNYDFDNKYVK
+235 GNYDFDSKYVK
-246 CGGKQDAIS
+246 CGGKQGSIS

-264 ILSNYWHL
+264 IPSNYWHL

-293 IYDAKINFDEEHDSS
+293 IYEAKVDFNDQDSVDI
-308 ELVINDVGN
+308 VINDVGN

-365 WDARAFRFNYKNI
+365 WDARAFRFNYRNI
-378 STVTD
+378 SAVTD
-383 IDGNNSF
+383 VNGNNSF
-390 TIDAHGKD
+390 IINAHGKD
-398 IEDDSVAVPPFDHDC
+398 IEDDSVAVPPFYHDC
-413 YDDTYNNINKEAS
+413 YDGTYNNINKEAS
-426 LYSANFVFDSKYQWV
+426 LYSSNFVFDSEYRWV

-461 CVKENN
+461 CIKENN

-480 ENVQQ
+480 ENIQQ
-485 NNVFYIDKDFKP
+485 DNVFYIDKNFKP
-497 SVIEKAKFDPG
+497 SIIEKAEFDPG
-508 INNNT
+508 INKNT

-546 IRTPNVTDEGF
+546 IRTPNVTEEGF

-619 NAYSRSYEGNNDDY
+619 NAYSRQYEGKKNDY
-633 QITKYHMFCPTGFLT
+633 YVTKYHMFCPTGFLT

-655 YYVHNQLVGN
+655 YDVHNQLVGD
-665 GDDLESQCMTNIDND
+665 GRDAASQCMTSIDND
-680 KLLQFVSKEIC
+680 KLLQFVSKEVC
-691 YQPESFKQFVKDKK
+691 YQPESFKQFTKDKK

-720 YKFKDDQYD
+720 HKFNDDQYD
-729 FIGRGDNGA
+729 SPKNGGTNT
-738 SYDYGPLIGY
+738 DYGMLIGY
-748 NRENFKF
+748 NNRRNFKF
-755 IIPCISNCAVELF
+755 VIPCISNCAVELF
-768 TGRNDDGDARGDF
+768 TGPNDNGDARGTF
-781 YVNNLTIERPYYD
+781 YVNDIDVKNDFRKSST
-794 NKTSEIC
+794 IC

-806 YNPSYFYQVNPQAYK
+806 YNPSYFYRTNPQSFK
-821 NKGINFVNLSHYF
+821 NKSNNAS
-834 AATIGGL
+834 IGGL
-841 GNDRPYSYA
+841 GDDRPYSYA
-850 LIKDCILNFDRM
+850 LIKDCILDFDRL
-862 YKDDDQSAS
+862 YNNDYQSANK
-871 ERMEKSGKFI
+871 RKEKSGKFI

-894 SIEPVEFAISRFP
+894 GVNVSDFSNGNFESSYDWFRRFY
-907 KNIDDFFNFGAV
+907 V
-919 SKKRNYIQD
+919 NYIQD

-937 DQAFKRNFNKNNDE
+937 DQAFKRNFNKDDKE
-951 QASSKAY
+951 QASSKTY
-958 PNYAVSSGGVLF
+958 TNYAISAGGSLF
-970 TNMVTG
+970 TNMITG
-976 GICNDTNG
+976 GICNDTNN
-984 NILASFGNYNGGFKS
+984 NIFESFGNYNGGFKG
-999 DGTGKHGDKN
+999 DGTDTNCNKN
-1009 ACFGTGGKCLL
+1009 VCFGTGGNCLL
-1020 LSCWYKEKG
+1020 LSCQYKETG
-1029 TAGAISYYYPKN
+1029 TAGAYSYYYPKN

-1046 NFEQEAYQTET
+1046 SLDIEPYQTEF
-1057 DQPGGEVGLISYKI
+1057 DGSAKI

-1082 NLRQQTTPYGGYSFT
+1082 NFRQQTTPYGGYSFT

-1140 AYKNGD
+1140 AYTKNGKD
-1146 KLQFPNTHMI
+1146 ELQFPNTHMI

-1170 QYGWT
+1170 QHGWT
-1175 FSSNARDN
+1175 FSYNARDN

-1208 NSVYSVQNTSIP
+1208 NSVYSVQNTSMP
-1220 LAAYD
+1220 FAAYD
-1225 GLNPQDY
+1225 DLNPQDY

-1258 RSSNFIDVDQEYG
+1258 RSSNFIDTDQEYG

-1280 NVLTFCQEQSFGVLS
+1280 NVLTFFQEQSFGVLS

-1330 HKQQFCSACTTGGLY
+1330 HKQQFCSVCTTGGLY

-1374 LNKYKKDDNFKVFYN
+1374 LNKYKKNDNFKVFYN
-1389 NRYNEVIFNVLSD
+1389 NRYNEVVFNILSD

-1430 NGEYLVNKN
+1430 NGEYLVKKN

-1449 LDESPKSTTRQLL
+1449 LDESPKSTNQQLL

-1491 QLQDVIRDNDD
+1491 YLYDVIRDDDD
-1502 YFSKNHKYVWQTESQ
+1502 YFSKNHKYTWQTESQ

-1523 EEQVTLRENNHRFA
+1523 EEQITLRENNHRFV

-1560 VKPNPAMAIQYIIT
+1560 IEPNPAMAIQYIIT

>member
-68 GEGNKVVATGSI
+68 GESNKVVATGSI
-80 RDYGVIVCIDENENK
+80 RDYGVVVCIDENENR
-95 LKVYSFKNAIG
+95 LKIYSFKNAIG
-106 GTVHDQDFNNIQKS
+106 GTVHDQDFNDIQKRS
-120 RLVVDAPLLPLD
+120 LVANAPLLPLD
-132 DEEKYPDTFDI
+132 KGQKYPDVFDI

-153 KLYLTDSIHPIMV
+153 KLYLADSIHPIMV
-166 FNINSRDERFV
+166 FNISNDFL
-177 YTELDKCL
+177 YDDLNKCL

-195 VFEEYV
+195 IFEEYV

-235 GNYDFDNKYVK
+235 GNYDFGSKYVK
-246 CGGKQDAIS
+246 CGGKQGSIS

-264 ILSNYWHL
+264 IPSNYWHL

-365 WDARAFRFNYKNI
+365 WDARAFRFNYQNR
-378 STVTD
+378 SVVTD
-383 IDGNNSF
+383 VNGNNSF
-390 TIDAHGKD
+390 IIDACGKD

-413 YDDTYNNINKEAS
+413 YDDTYNNINKESSLHAS
-426 LYSANFVFDSKYQWV
+426 DNFIFDSKHQWF

-461 CVKENN
+461 CVKGIN

-485 NNVFYIDKDFKP
+485 NNVFYIDKHFKP
-497 SVIEKAKFDPG
+497 SIIEKAEFDPG
-508 INNNT
+508 INKNT

-521 NEIYRY
+521 DEIYRY

-546 IRTPNVTDEGF
+546 IRTPRVTEGGF

-566 NGKRYEL
+566 NGERYEL

-619 NAYSRSYEGNNDDY
+619 NAYSRQFAGNNDDY
-633 QITKYHMFCPTGFLT
+633 WVTKYHTFCPTGFLT

-655 YYVHNQLVGN
+655 YNVHDQLVEDGKN
-665 GDDLESQCMTNIDND
+665 SRSQCMTNIDND

-691 YQPESFKQFVKDKK
+691 YQPELFKQFTKDKK
-705 YYLQKQSFLFGARGD
+705 YYLQKESFLFGARGD
-720 YKFKDDQYD
+720 HRFRDDQYD
-729 FIGRGDNGA
+729 FTGWGNKGQW
-738 SYDYGPLIGY
+738 YDYGPLIGY
-748 NRENFKF
+748 DNRSSFKF

-768 TGRNDDGDARGDF
+768 TGPGNNGDGRGEF
-781 YVNNLTIERPYYD
+781 YVNNLTINNSRSKD
-794 NKTSEIC
+794 STIC

-806 YNPSYFYQVNPQAYK
+806 YNPSYFYKVNPQSHK
-821 NKGINFVNLSHYF
+821 NKGNNSIKDSHRF
-834 AATIGGL
+834 GATIGGL
-841 GNDRPYSYA
+841 GDDRPYSYA
-850 LIKDCILNFDRM
+850 LVKDCILNFDRL
-862 YKDDDQSAS
+862 YNSDYQSAND
-871 ERMEKSGKFI
+871 RKEKSGKFI

-894 SIEPVEFAISRFP
+894 GVFVQ
-907 KNIDDFFNFGAV
+907 DFFTPSDDWPITV
-919 SKKRNYIQD
+919 QKDYIQD

-937 DQAFKRNFNKNNDE
+937 DQAFKRNFNNDNNE
-951 QASSKAY
+951 QMSSKSY
-958 PNYAVSSGGVLF
+958 PNYAVSVGGALF
-970 TNMVTG
+970 VNMITG
-976 GICNDTNG
+976 GICNDSNF
-984 NILASFGNYNGGFKS
+984 NILEAFGNHNGAFKN
-999 DGTGKHGDKN
+999 DGTGGHGDKSV
-1009 ACFGTGGKCLL
+1009 CFGTGGKCLL
-1020 LSCWYKEKG
+1020 LSCLYKEEG
-1029 TAGAISYYYPKN
+1029 TAGAISYRYPKN

-1046 NFEQEAYQTET
+1046 SLEQEQTEN
-1057 DQPGGEVGLISYKI
+1057 KI

-1112 SKNKWN
+1112 SINKWN

-1140 AYKNGD
+1140 TYTRD
-1146 KLQFPNTHMI
+1146 KSDNLQFPNTHMI

-1170 QYGWT
+1170 QHGWT

-1196 EAYVQKEPEYVY
+1196 EAYVQKDPEYVY
-1208 NSVYSVQNTSIP
+1208 NSVYSVQNTSVP
-1220 LAAYD
+1220 LAVYD
-1225 GLNPQDY
+1225 DLNPQDY

-1240 YYSDLKQND
+1240 YYSDLKQNN

-1280 NVLTFCQEQSFGVLS
+1280 NVLTFFQEQSFGVLS

-1305 SGQNIVLGTGG
+1305 SGQNVVLGTGG
-1316 VLDRYDYYSNTYGM
+1316 VLDRYDYYGNTYGM
-1330 HKQQFCSACTTGGLY
+1330 HKQQFCSVCTTGGLY

-1374 LNKYKKDDNFKVFYN
+1374 LNKYKKNDNFKVFYN
-1389 NRYNEVIFNVLSD
+1389 NRYNEVVFNILSD

-1430 NGEYLVNKN
+1430 NGEYLVKKN

-1449 LDESPKSTTRQLL
+1449 LDESPKSTNQQLL

-1491 QLQDVIRDNDD
+1491 QLQDVIYDQDD
-1502 YFSKNHKYVWQTESQ
+1502 YFSKNHKYTWQTESQ

-1523 EEQVTLRENNHRFA
+1523 EEQITLRENNHRFV

-1560 VKPNPAMAIQYIIT
+1560 IKPNPAMAIQYIIT

>member
-68 GEGNKVVATGSI
+68 GDGNKVVATGSI
-80 RDYGVIVCIDENENK
+80 RDYGVVVCIDENENR
-95 LKVYSFKNAIG
+95 LKIYSFKNAIG
-106 GTVHDQDFNNIQKS
+106 GTVHDQDFNNIQNSK
-120 RLVVDAPLLPLD
+120 LIADAPLLTLD
-132 DEEKYPDTFDI
+132 KGDEYPDTFDI

-153 KLYLTDSIHPIMV
+153 KLYLADSKHPIMV
-166 FNINSRDERFV
+166 FNINRDDGLI
-177 YTELDKCL
+177 YDDLNKCL

-223 TGASIQCQQIPI
+223 TGVSIQCQQIPI

-246 CGGKQDAIS
+246 CGGKQGAIS

-264 ILSNYWHL
+264 IPSNYWHL

-293 IYDAKINFDEEHDSS
+293 IYDAKVNFNEQDSTQ
-308 ELVINDVGN
+308 LVINDVGN
-317 DPIEHI
+317 DPIENI

-365 WDARAFRFNYKNI
+365 WDARAFRFNYENK

-383 IDGNNSF
+383 VNGDNSF
-390 TIDAHGKD
+390 TIDAHEYG
-398 IEDDSVAVPPFDHDC
+398 IEEDSVAVPPFDHDC

-426 LYSANFVFDSKYQWV
+426 LYSANFVFDSKYRWV

-461 CVKENN
+461 CIKENN

-485 NNVFYIDKDFKP
+485 NNVFYIDKNFKP
-497 SVIEKAKFDPG
+497 SIIQKAEFDPG

-535 CQASPVKWIAD
+535 CQVSPVKWIAD
-546 IRTPNVTDEGF
+546 IRTPNVTEEGF

-573 VIRNLGIQFMVKSLP
+573 VIRNLGIQFKVRSLP

-595 IVRCARHESDI
+595 IVRCARHEADI

-619 NAYSRSYEGNNDDY
+619 NAYSRQYEGSSDY
-633 QITKYHMFCPTGFLT
+633 YVTKYHMFCPTGFLT

-655 YYVHNQLVGN
+655 YYVHNQLVGD
-665 GDDLESQCMTNIDND
+665 GKDGESQCMTNIDNN
-680 KLLQFVSKEIC
+680 KLLQFVSKEVC
-691 YQPESFKQFVKDKK
+691 YQPESFKQFIKDKK

-720 YKFKDDQYD
+720 YKFTDDQYD
-729 FIGRGDNGA
+729 SPRND
-738 SYDYGPLIGY
+738 SYNIDYGSLTGF
-748 NRENFKF
+748 NKRSNFKF

-768 TGRNDDGDARGDF
+768 TGQYDNGDGRGGI
-781 YVNNLTIERPYYD
+781 YVNGINVIS
-794 NKTSEIC
+794 TSKNSTIC
-801 YLDAP
+801 YLEAP
-806 YNPSYFYQVNPQAYK
+806 YNPSYFYKVNPQ
-821 NKGINFVNLSHYF
+821 SHKSQNSE
-834 AATIGGL
+834 TIGGL
-841 GNDRPYSYA
+841 GKDRPYSYA
-850 LIKDCILNFDRM
+850 LIKDCILNFDRL
-862 YKDDDQSAS
+862 YNKDDQSAND
-871 ERMEKSGKFI
+871 RKEKSGKFI

-894 SIEPVEFAISRFP
+894 STPPQEVYYGDYKS
-907 KNIDDFFNFGAV
+907 IDDWLYNFNTIQN
-919 SKKRNYIQD
+919 KNYIQD

-937 DQAFKRNFNKNNDE
+937 DQAFRRNFNKDNDE

-958 PNYAVSSGGVLF
+958 TNYAVSAGGALF

-984 NILASFGNYNGGFKS
+984 NIFASFGNYNGAFKA
-999 DGTGKHGDKN
+999 DGTGSHGNKN

-1029 TAGAISYYYPKN
+1029 TAGAISYYYPEN

-1046 NFEQEAYQTET
+1046 SLKQDDPQTE
-1057 DQPGGEVGLISYKI
+1057 PGEIGLVFKTV
-1071 IRPTLLGTYLT
+1071 RPTLLGTYLT

-1112 SKNKWN
+1112 SKNEWN

-1140 AYKNGD
+1140 AYTKNG
-1146 KLQFPNTHMI
+1146 KAELQFPNTHMI

-1170 QYGWT
+1170 QHGWT

-1225 GLNPQDY
+1225 DLNPQDY

-1258 RSSNFIDVDQEYG
+1258 RSSNFIDVDQQYG
-1271 PITDICTFK
+1271 PITNISTFK
-1280 NVLTFCQEQSFGVLS
+1280 NVLTFFQEQSFGVLS

-1330 HKQQFCSACTTGGLY
+1330 HKQQFCAVCTTGGMY

-1430 NGEYLVNKN
+1430 NGEYLVKKN

-1449 LDESPKSTTRQLL
+1449 LDESPKSTNQQLL

-1471 QQPLV
+1471 QQPLI

-1491 QLQDVIRDNDD
+1491 QLQDVIRDYDD
-1502 YFSKNHKYVWQTESQ
+1502 YFSKNHKYTWQTESQ

-1523 EEQVTLRENNHRFA
+1523 EEQITLRENNHRFA

>member
-166 FNINSRDERFV
+166 FNINSRDKSFV

-264 ILSNYWHL
+264 IPSNYWHL

-365 WDARAFRFNYKNI
+365 WDARAFRFNYENTSI
-378 STVTD
+378 VTD
-383 IDGNNSF
+383 VNGDNSF
-390 TIDAHGKD
+390 KIDTHGKD

-497 SVIEKAKFDPG
+497 SIIEKAEFNPG
-508 INNNT
+508 INKNT

-546 IRTPNVTDEGF
+546 IRTPNVTEEGF

-588 EGCTGYQ
+588 EGCIGYQ

-655 YYVHNQLVGN
+655 YWVHNQLVGN
-665 GDDLESQCMTNIDND
+665 GDKLESQCMTNIDND

-691 YQPESFKQFVKDKK
+691 YQSESFKQFVKDKK

-729 FIGRGDNGA
+729 FIGNGDNEA
-738 SYDYGPLIGY
+738 QYDYGPLIGY
-748 NRENFKF
+748 NKRANFKF

-768 TGRNDDGDARGDF
+768 TGPDDNGDPRGTL
-781 YVNNLTIERPYYD
+781 YVNGLSVFNGFSGD
-794 NKTSEIC
+794 NTIC
-801 YLDAP
+801 YLDTP
-806 YNPSYFYQVNPQAYK
+806 YNPSYFYKINPQAHK
-821 NKGINFVNLSHYF
+821 NIC
-834 AATIGGL
+834 GL

-850 LIKDCILNFDRM
+850 LIKDCILNFDRL
-862 YKDDDQSAS
+862 YNKDDESADK
-871 ERMEKSGKFI
+871 RREKSGKFI

-894 SIEPVEFAISRFP
+894 SVQPNEFSNGVFYP
-907 KNIDDFFNFGAV
+907 GDWWDNTVQGK
-919 SKKRNYIQD
+919 NYIQD

-958 PNYAVSSGGVLF
+958 PNYAVSAGGTLF
-970 TNMVTG
+970 ANMITG

-984 NILASFGNYNGGFKS
+984 NIFASFGNYNGGFEN
-999 DGTGKHGDKN
+999 DGTGTHGDKN

-1020 LSCWYKEKG
+1020 LSCQYKEKG
-1029 TAGAISYYYPKN
+1029 TAGATSYYYPKN

-1046 NFEQEAYQTET
+1046 SLVSDPSQTE
-1057 DQPGGEVGLISYKI
+1057 PGDIGMIAKV

-1225 GLNPQDY
+1225 DLNPQDY

-1430 NGEYLVNKN
+1430 NGEYLVKKN

-1449 LDESPKSTTRQLL
+1449 IDGSPKSTTQQLL

-1471 QQPLV
+1471 QQPLI

-1502 YFSKNHKYVWQTESQ
+1502 YFSKNHKYTWQTESQ

-1555 CSIED
+1555 CSIKD

>member
-68 GEGNKVVATGSI
+68 GQNNKVVATGSI
-80 RDYGVIVCIDENENK
+80 RDYGVVVCIDENENR
-95 LKVYSFKNAIG
+95 LKIYSFKNAIG
-106 GTVHDQDFNNIQKS
+106 GTVHDQDFNDIQKR
-120 RLVVDAPLLPLD
+120 RLVVNAPLLPLD
-132 DEEKYPDTFDI
+132 KGQKYPDVFDI
-143 QLNYESENNI
+143 LLNYESENNI
-153 KLYLTDSIHPIMV
+153 KLHLADSIHPIMV
-166 FNINSRDERFV
+166 FNISNDFL
-177 YTELDKCL
+177 YDDLNKCL

-195 VFEEYV
+195 IFEEYV

-235 GNYDFDNKYVK
+235 GNYDFDSKYVK
-246 CGGKQDAIS
+246 CGGKQGAIS

-264 ILSNYWHL
+264 IPSNYWHL
-272 DYIKVFRVQ
+272 DYIKVFRVH

-293 IYDAKINFDEEHDSS
+293 IYDAKVDFNEQDSTDI
-308 ELVINDVGN
+308 VINDVGN
-317 DPIEHI
+317 DPMEYI

-365 WDARAFRFNYKNI
+365 WDARAFRFNYRSI

-383 IDGNNSF
+383 VNGNNQF
-390 TIDAHGKD
+390 IINAHDKY

-413 YDDTYNNINKEAS
+413 YDGTYNNINKEAS
-426 LYSANFVFDSKYQWV
+426 LYYTNFIFDSEYRWV

-461 CVKENN
+461 CIKENN

-480 ENVQQ
+480 ENIQQ
-485 NNVFYIDKDFKP
+485 NNVFYIDKNFRP
-497 SVIEKAKFDPG
+497 SIIEKAEFDPG
-508 INNNT
+508 INKNT

-546 IRTPNVTDEGF
+546 IRTPNVTEEGF

-566 NGKRYEL
+566 NGNRYEL

-611 GVLSSPVS
+611 GILSSPVS
-619 NAYSRSYEGNNDDY
+619 NAYSRQYEGKNNEY
-633 QITKYHMFCPTGFLT
+633 YVTKYHMFCPTGFLT

-655 YYVHNQLVGN
+655 YNVHNQLVGN
-665 GDDLESQCMTNIDND
+665 GNDLASQCMTNIDND
-680 KLLQFVSKEIC
+680 KLLQFVSKEVC
-691 YQPESFKQFVKDKK
+691 YQPESFKQFTKDKK

-720 YKFKDDQYD
+720 YKFNDDQYD
-729 FIGRGDNGA
+729 SPKNG
-738 SYDYGPLIGY
+738 YTNTDYGVLIGH
-748 NRENFKF
+748 NKRKNFKF
-755 IIPCISNCAVELF
+755 VIPCISNCAVELF
-768 TGRNDDGDARGDF
+768 TGPHDNGNARGTF
-781 YVNNLTIERPYYD
+781 HVNDIDVINNNPYSSKD
-794 NKTSEIC
+794 SPIC

-806 YNPSYFYQVNPQAYK
+806 YNTSYFYRTNPQSYK
-821 NKGINFVNLSHYF
+821 NKDRIWTGDIESGKPYTYAL
-834 AATIGGL
+834 IGGL
-841 GNDRPYSYA
+841 GSDRPYSYA
-850 LIKDCILNFDRM
+850 LIKDCILNFDRL
-862 YKDDDQSAS
+862 YNNDDQSANK
-871 ERMEKSGKFI
+871 RKEKSGKFI

-894 SIEPVEFAISRFP
+894 GYCIQSFSDGNPVY
-907 KNIDDFFNFGAV
+907 NDDWFE
-919 SKKRNYIQD
+919 SLKTNYIQD

-937 DQAFKRNFNKNNDE
+937 DQAFKRNFNKDNNE
-951 QASSKAY
+951 QASSKTY
-958 PNYAVSSGGVLF
+958 TNYAISAGGALF
-970 TNMVTG
+970 TNMITG

-984 NILASFGNYNGGFKS
+984 NIFESFGNYSGGFKG
-999 DGTGKHGDKN
+999 DGTDGKSNKN
-1009 ACFGTGGKCLL
+1009 VCFGTGGKCLL
-1020 LSCWYKEKG
+1020 LSCQYKAIG
-1029 TAGAISYYYPKN
+1029 TAGAYSYYYPEN

-1046 NFEQEAYQTET
+1046 DLKTEPWQTESIGSVT
-1057 DQPGGEVGLISYKI
+1057 VTKV

-1082 NLRQQTTPYGGYSFT
+1082 NLRQQTTPYGGYSFAD
-1097 NRLTNIYYGDGNYFE
+1097 RLTNIYYGDGNYLE
-1112 SKNKWN
+1112 SENKWN

-1140 AYKNGD
+1140 AYTKNGKD
-1146 KLQFPNTHMI
+1146 ELQFPNTHMI

-1170 QYGWT
+1170 QHGWT
-1175 FSSNARDN
+1175 LNSSARDN
-1183 YASFIQAEPCEIT
+1183 YASFVQAEPCEIT
-1196 EAYVQKEPEYVY
+1196 EAYVQEEPEYVY
-1208 NSVYSVQNTSIP
+1208 NSVYSVQNTSMP
-1220 LAAYD
+1220 FAAYD
-1225 GLNPQDY
+1225 DLNPQDY

-1280 NVLTFCQEQSFGVLS
+1280 NVLAFFQEQSFGVLS

-1330 HKQQFCSACTTGGLY
+1330 HKQQFCSVCTTGGLY

-1374 LNKYKKDDNFKVFYN
+1374 LNKYKKNDNFKVFYN
-1389 NRYNEVIFNVLSD
+1389 NRYNEVVFNILSD

-1430 NGEYLVNKN
+1430 NGEYLVKKN

-1449 LDESPKSTTRQLL
+1449 LDESPKSTNQQLL

-1491 QLQDVIRDNDD
+1491 QLQDVIYDQDD
-1502 YFSKNHKYVWQTESQ
+1502 YFSKNHKYTWQTESQ

-1523 EEQVTLRENNHRFA
+1523 EEQITLRENNHRFV

-1560 VKPNPAMAIQYIIT
+1560 IKPNPAMAIQYIIT